1 MKVGGVWIL
10 LLIFL
15 KTKSGMNKNK
25 VLKSSVLP
33 LALCLTTMTFS
44 PILVSKAIAEVQNV
58 QQGELVKGT
67 IVDETGEPIIG
78 ATVWVVGGSATQ
90 GTVADMDGNFSIKVK
105 PGAKLKISYIGF
117 ADQVVPAKNGMKVT
131 MKEGGAVNLN
141 AVEVVAYG
149 VQKKVTMTGAI
160 SSVKSE
166 DLVRTSVGSVNN
178 VLGGQLSGVT
188 TVQYSGEPGSDAA
201 EIFVRGK
208 ATWGDSQPLIQ
219 VDGVER
225 TMADI
230 DPNEIESVTVLKD
243 ASATAVFGV
252 RGANGVV
259 LITTKRGAQGK
270 AKINVSTSWT
280 ALAPTK
286 MVEQASSYEYANFYN
301 QMSLNDY
308 WMRANKSVAIGKYPD
323 LDAYTAEHTF
333 SNSFSEGIIQKF
345 ATGSDPIRFPSTK
358 WADYI
363 MKDVTLQQQHNLNI
377 SGGTDRV
384 KYFISAGY
392 YSQDGLFKEFD
403 AGYNYGY
410 QYHRFN
416 YRSNLDLKATKT
428 TTLSFNVAGNVS
440 NADKPYTGSGAAGL
454 IKQIYYATPF
464 SSPGIVD
471 NKLVYCTADYDDQKL
486 PFVGNAGMGYYG
498 NGFMQTN
505 INKIQMDLVL
515 DQKLDF
521 ITKGLS
527 FKAKGSYNSAYTI
540 NKQGKSVVASFNPLI
555 QYEKDDQGQF
565 ILDAEGNKKII
576 LNADGTPYIV
586 YRQNGN
592 DTDPSYSAS
601 QAKARDWY
609 LEGSFNYSRVFDK
622 HTVNALLLY
631 NQSKQYYYS
640 NSSYPDVPRSY
651 VGLVGRVTYDYAS
664 RYMAEFNMG
673 YNGSENFAP
682 GRRFGVFPAG
692 SVGWILSEEKFWKP
706 ISKVASFFKIRA
718 SWGLVGNDKTKDAI
732 RFLYLAD
739 PYITGSYGLTNNMTN
754 WADSYGY
761 LFGNAQSGTVQGTS
775 SVAGAYESIKNNP
788 DIGWEKAF
796 KQDYGFDLYFF
807 GDRFK
812 TTFDYYREHRTD
824 ILVRDETV
832 PSTIGFTM
840 PYTNAG
846 EAKSWGWELS
856 LGYNDKI
863 GKDFRFWGKLNLSY
877 NQNEIVEM
885 KEEPKKNEYMMARGH
900 RIGARSMYKFWKYY
914 EGEQTK
920 VEYEK
925 TFGQPFP
932 TQLKDYLM
940 PGDCVYIDLDG
951 DGKINPNDKTRD
963 NGYTDDP
970 EYMAGLTLGF
980 NYKRLTFNMQLT
992 GAWNVS
998 RYITDVFRQPFYCS
1012 SNTTQ
1017 GGLLSYHV
1025 NNTWTPE
1032 SYESQDA
1039 LYPRATWDNAEQ
1051 NYAESDLW
1059 EKDAKYLRLKTVSLS
1074 YDFINP
1080 AFKKIGMHKCEVTLS
1095 GYNLLTFTPYKWGD
1109 PETRASNA
1117 PSYPLQRTY
1126 TISLNVGF

>member
-1 MKVGGVWIL
+1 MMK
-10 LLIFL
+10 
-15 KTKSGMNKNK
+15 K
-25 VLKSSVLP
+25 SVLP
-33 LALCLTTMTFS
+33 FALVCSALMLN
-44 PILVSKAIAEVQNV
+44 PYVGGQAHAEVQNV
-58 QQGELVKGT
+58 QQAKAVKGT
-67 IVDETGEPIIG
+67 VVDETGDPVIG
-78 ATVWVVGGSATQ
+78 ATVLVVGGSASQ
-90 GTVADMDGNFSIKVK
+90 GTITDMDGNFSINVK
-105 PGAKLKISYIGF
+105 PGQKLKITYIGYDESIV
-117 ADQVVPAKNGMKVT
+117 AAKEGMKVQ
-131 MKEGGAVNLN
+131 MKTSGAVSLN
-141 AVEVVAYG
+141 TVEVVAYG

-160 SSVKSE
+160 SSVKSD

-188 TVQYSGEPGSDAA
+188 TVQYSGEPGDDAA

-259 LITTKRGAQGK
+259 LITTKRGSQGK
-270 AKINVSTSWT
+270 AKISVSTSWT
-280 ALAPTK
+280 ALSPTK
-286 MVEQASSYEYANFYN
+286 MVEQASSLEYANFYN
-301 QMSLNDY
+301 QMSENDY
-308 WMRANKSVAIGKYPD
+308 WQTANLAVANGKYAS
-323 LDAYTAEHTF
+323 LEAYMAEKPF
-333 SNSFSEGIIQKF
+333 SKSFSDAIIQKF
-345 ATGSDPIRFPSTK
+345 ATGSDPIRFPNTR

-384 KYFISAGY
+384 KYFISTGY
-392 YSQDGLFKEFD
+392 YSQDGLFKEFG
-403 AGYNYGY
+403 ANYDFGY

-464 SSPGIVD
+464 SSPGIID
-471 NKLVYCTADYDDQKL
+471 NKLVYCTTDYTDGLKL
-486 PFVGNAGMGYYG
+486 PFVGGDGMGYYG
-498 NGFMQTN
+498 KGFMQTN

-540 NKQGKSVVASFNPLI
+540 SKQGNCQVATYTPLV
-555 QYEKDDQGQF
+555 QYDEQGNV
-565 ILDAEGNKKII
+565 IY
-576 LNADGTPYIV
+576 NADGTPYIV

-601 QAKARDWY
+601 QGKARDWY
-609 LEGSFNYSRVFDK
+609 LEGSFNYSRVFGK
-622 HTVNALLLY
+622 HTVNALMLY

-640 NSSYPDVPRSY
+640 NISYPDVPRSY
-651 VGLVGRVTYDYAS
+651 VGLVGRVTYDYAN
-664 RYMAEFNMG
+664 RYMAEFNIG

-682 GRRFGVFPAG
+682 GRRFGTFPAG
-692 SVGWILSEEKFWKP
+692 SIGWIISEEKFWKP
-706 ISKVASFFKIRA
+706 ISKIASFFTLRA
-718 SWGLVGNDKTKDAI
+718 SWGLVGNDKTLDKI
-732 RFLYLAD
+732 RFMYLAD
-739 PYITGSYGLTNNMTN
+739 PYITGSYGLVNNMSN
-754 WADSYGY
+754 WADTYGY

-775 SVAGAYESIKNNP
+775 SIAGAYESIKNNP

-824 ILVRDETV
+824 ILVRDATV
-832 PSTIGFTM
+832 PSSIGFTM

-846 EAKSWGWELS
+846 ETKAWGWELS

-863 GKDFRFWGKLNLSY
+863 GKNFRFWGKLNLSY
-877 NQNEIVEM
+877 NQNEIIEM
-885 KEEPKKNEYMMARGH
+885 KEEPQKNDYMLAKGH

-920 VEYEK
+920 AEYEQ
-925 TFGQPFP
+925 TFGTPFP
-932 TQLKDYLM
+932 QQRITNLQ
-940 PGDCVYIDLDG
+940 PGDCVYVDLDG
-951 DGKINPNDKTRD
+951 DGKIAPNDMTRD

-1025 NNTWTPE
+1025 NNTWTPGV
-1032 SYESQDA
+1032 YESQDA
-1039 LYPRATWDNAEQ
+1039 LYPRATWANAEQ
-1051 NYAESDLW
+1051 NYENSDLW

-1080 AFKKIGMHKCEVTLS
+1080 TFKKIGMNKCEVTLS

>member
-1 MKVGGVWIL
+1 MSKQNKMMK
-10 LLIFL
+10 
-15 KTKSGMNKNK
+15 K
-25 VLKSSVLP
+25 SVLP
-33 LALCLTTMTFS
+33 FALVCSALMLS
-44 PILVSKAIAEVQNV
+44 PYVGGQAHAEVLNV
-58 QQGELVKGT
+58 QQAKAVKGT
-67 IVDETGEPIIG
+67 VVDETGEPVIG
-78 ATVWVVGGSATQ
+78 ATVLVVGGSASQ
-90 GTVADMDGNFSIKVK
+90 GTITDMDGNFSINVK
-105 PGAKLKISYIGF
+105 SGQKLKITYIGF
-117 ADQVVPAKNGMKVT
+117 DESIVAAKDGMKVQ
-131 MKEGGAVNLN
+131 MKTSGAVSLN
-141 AVEVVAYG
+141 TVEVVAYG

-188 TVQYSGEPGSDAA
+188 TVQYSGEPGDDAA

-259 LITTKRGAQGK
+259 LITTKRGSQGK
-270 AKINVSTSWT
+270 AKISVSTSWT
-280 ALAPTK
+280 ALSPTK
-286 MVEQASSYEYANFYN
+286 MVEQASSLEYANFYN
-301 QMSLNDY
+301 QMSENDY
-308 WMRANKSVAIGKYPD
+308 WQTANLAVANGKYAS
-323 LDAYTAEHTF
+323 LEAYMAEKPF
-333 SNSFSEGIIQKF
+333 SKSFSDAIIQKF
-345 ATGSDPIRFPSTK
+345 ATGSDPIRFPNTR
-358 WADYI
+358 WAEYI

-384 KYFISAGY
+384 KYFISTGY
-392 YSQDGLFKEFD
+392 YSQDGLFKEFG
-403 AGYNYGY
+403 ANYDFGY

-464 SSPGIVD
+464 SSPGIID
-471 NKLVYCTADYDDQKL
+471 NKLVYCTTDYTDGLKL
-486 PFVGNAGMGYYG
+486 PFVGGDGMGYYG
-498 NGFMQTN
+498 KGFMQTN

-540 NKQGKSVVASFNPLI
+540 SKQGNCQVATYNPLV
-555 QYEKDDQGQF
+555 QYDEQGNV
-565 ILDAEGNKKII
+565 IY
-576 LNADGTPYIV
+576 NADGTPYIV
-586 YRQNGN
+586 YRQNDN

-601 QAKARDWY
+601 QGKARDWY
-609 LEGSFNYSRVFDK
+609 LEGSFNYSRVFGK
-622 HTVNALLLY
+622 HTVNALMLY

-640 NSSYPDVPRSY
+640 YTSYPDVPRSY
-651 VGLVGRVTYDYAS
+651 VGLVGRVTYDYAN
-664 RYMAEFNMG
+664 RYMAEFNVG

-682 GRRFGVFPAG
+682 GRRFGTFPAG
-692 SVGWILSEEKFWKP
+692 SIGWIISEEKFWKP
-706 ISKVASFFKIRA
+706 ISKIASFFKLRA
-718 SWGLVGNDKTKDAI
+718 SWGLVGNDKTFDKI
-732 RFLYLAD
+732 RFMYLAD
-739 PYITGSYGLTNNMTN
+739 PYITGSYGLVNNMSN
-754 WADSYGY
+754 WADTYGY

-775 SVAGAYESIKNNP
+775 SIAGAYESIKNNP

-824 ILVRDETV
+824 ILVRDATV
-832 PSTIGFTM
+832 PSSIGFTM

-846 EAKSWGWELS
+846 ETKAWGWELS

-863 GKDFRFWGKLNLSY
+863 GKNFRFWGKLNLSY
-877 NQNEIVEM
+877 NQNEIIEM
-885 KEEPKKNEYMMARGH
+885 KEEPQKNDYMLAKGH

-920 VEYEK
+920 AGYEQ
-925 TFGQPFP
+925 TFGTPFP
-932 TQLKDYLM
+932 QQRITNLQ
-940 PGDCVYIDLDG
+940 PGDCVYVDLDG
-951 DGKINPNDKTRD
+951 DGKIDPNDMTRD

-1025 NNTWTPE
+1025 NNTWTPGV
-1032 SYESQDA
+1032 YESQDA
-1039 LYPRATWDNAEQ
+1039 LYPRATWANAEQ
-1051 NYAESDLW
+1051 NYENSDLW

-1080 AFKKIGMHKCEVTLS
+1080 TFKKIGMNKCEVTLS

>member
-1 MKVGGVWIL
+1 MSKQNKMMK
-10 LLIFL
+10 
-15 KTKSGMNKNK
+15 K
-25 VLKSSVLP
+25 SVLP
-33 LALCLTTMTFS
+33 FALVCSALMLN
-44 PILVSKAIAEVQNV
+44 PYVGGQAHAEVQNV
-58 QQGELVKGT
+58 QQAKAVKGT
-67 IVDETGEPIIG
+67 VVDETGEPVIG
-78 ATVWVVGGSATQ
+78 ATVLVVGGSASQ
-90 GTVADMDGNFSIKVK
+90 GTITDMDGNFSINVK
-105 PGAKLKISYIGF
+105 PGQKLKITYIGYDESIV
-117 ADQVVPAKNGMKVT
+117 AAKEGMKVQ
-131 MKEGGAVNLN
+131 MKTSGAVSLN
-141 AVEVVAYG
+141 TVEVVAYG

-188 TVQYSGEPGSDAA
+188 TVQYSGEPGDDAA

-259 LITTKRGAQGK
+259 LITTKRGSQGK
-270 AKINVSTSWT
+270 AKISVSTSWT
-280 ALAPTK
+280 ALSPTK
-286 MVEQASSYEYANFYN
+286 MVEQASSLEYANFYN
-301 QMSLNDY
+301 QMSENDY
-308 WMRANKSVAIGKYPD
+308 WQTANLAVANGKYAS
-323 LDAYTAEHTF
+323 LEAYMAEKPF
-333 SNSFSEGIIQKF
+333 SKSFSDAIIQKF
-345 ATGSDPIRFPSTK
+345 ATGSDPIRFPNTR

-392 YSQDGLFKEFD
+392 YSQDGLFKEFG
-403 AGYNYGY
+403 ANYDFGY

-464 SSPGIVD
+464 SSPGIID
-471 NKLVYCTADYDDQKL
+471 NKLVYCTTDYTDGLKL
-486 PFVGNAGMGYYG
+486 PFVGGDGMGYYG
-498 NGFMQTN
+498 KGFMQTN
-505 INKIQMDLVL
+505 INKIQMNLVL

-540 NKQGKSVVASFNPLI
+540 SKQGNCQVATYNPLV
-555 QYEKDDQGQF
+555 QYDEQGNV
-565 ILDAEGNKKII
+565 IY
-576 LNADGTPYIV
+576 NADGTPYIV

-601 QAKARDWY
+601 QGKARDWY
-609 LEGSFNYSRVFDK
+609 LEGSFNYSRVFGK
-622 HTVNALLLY
+622 HTVNALMLY

-640 NSSYPDVPRSY
+640 GSSSYPDVPRSY
-651 VGLVGRVTYDYAS
+651 VGLVGRVTYDYAN
-664 RYMAEFNMG
+664 RYMAEFNIG

-682 GRRFGVFPAG
+682 GRRFGTFPAG
-692 SVGWILSEEKFWKP
+692 SIGWIISEEKFWKP
-706 ISKVASFFKIRA
+706 ISKIASFFKLRA
-718 SWGLVGNDKTKDAI
+718 SWGLVGNDKTADKI
-732 RFLYLAD
+732 RFMYLAD
-739 PYITGSYGLTNNMTN
+739 PYITGSYGLVNNMSD
-754 WADSYGY
+754 WADTYGY

-775 SVAGAYESIKNNP
+775 SIAGAYESIKNNP

-824 ILVRDETV
+824 ILVRDATV
-832 PSTIGFTM
+832 PSSIGFTM

-846 EAKSWGWELS
+846 ETKAWGWELS

-863 GKDFRFWGKLNLSY
+863 GKNFRFWGKLNLSY
-877 NQNEIVEM
+877 NQNEIIEM
-885 KEEPKKNEYMMARGH
+885 KEEPQKNDYMLAKGH

-920 VEYEK
+920 AEYEQ
-925 TFGQPFP
+925 TFGTPFP
-932 TQLKDYLM
+932 QQRITNLQ
-940 PGDCVYIDLDG
+940 PGDCVYVDLDG
-951 DGKINPNDKTRD
+951 DGKIDPNDMTRD

-1025 NNTWTPE
+1025 NNTWTPGV
-1032 SYESQDA
+1032 YESQDA
-1039 LYPRATWDNAEQ
+1039 LYPRATWANAEQ
-1051 NYAESDLW
+1051 NYENSDLW

-1080 AFKKIGMHKCEVTLS
+1080 TFKKIGMNKCEVTLS

>member
-1 MKVGGVWIL
+1 MSKQNKMMK
-10 LLIFL
+10 
-15 KTKSGMNKNK
+15 K
-25 VLKSSVLP
+25 SVLP
-33 LALCLTTMTFS
+33 FALVCSALMLS
-44 PILVSKAIAEVQNV
+44 PYVGGQAHAEVQNV
-58 QQGELVKGT
+58 QQAKAVKGT
-67 IVDETGEPIIG
+67 VVDETGEPVIG
-78 ATVWVVGGSATQ
+78 ATVLVVGGSASQ
-90 GTVADMDGNFSIKVK
+90 GTITDMDGNFSINVK
-105 PGAKLKISYIGF
+105 LGQKLKITYIGYDESIM
-117 ADQVVPAKNGMKVT
+117 AAKEGMKVQ
-131 MKEGGAVNLN
+131 MKTSGAVSLN
-141 AVEVVAYG
+141 TVEVVAYG

-188 TVQYSGEPGSDAA
+188 TVQYSGEPGDDAA

-259 LITTKRGAQGK
+259 LITTKRGSQGK
-270 AKINVSTSWT
+270 AKISVSTSWT
-280 ALAPTK
+280 ALSPTK
-286 MVEQASSYEYANFYN
+286 MVEQASSLEYANFYN
-301 QMSLNDY
+301 QMSENDY
-308 WMRANKSVAIGKYPD
+308 WQTANLAVANGKYAS
-323 LDAYTAEHTF
+323 LEAYMAEKPF
-333 SNSFSEGIIQKF
+333 SKSFSDAIIQKF
-345 ATGSDPIRFPSTK
+345 ATGSDPIRFPNTR

-384 KYFISAGY
+384 KYFISTGY
-392 YSQDGLFKEFD
+392 YSQDGLFKEFG
-403 AGYNYGY
+403 ANYDFGY

-464 SSPGIVD
+464 SSPGIID
-471 NKLVYCTADYDDQKL
+471 NKLVYCTTDYTDGLKL
-486 PFVGNAGMGYYG
+486 PFVGGDGMGYYG
-498 NGFMQTN
+498 KGFMQTN

-540 NKQGKSVVASFNPLI
+540 SKQGNCQVATYNPLV
-555 QYEKDDQGQF
+555 QYDEQGNV
-565 ILDAEGNKKII
+565 IY
-576 LNADGTPYIV
+576 NADGTPYIV

-601 QAKARDWY
+601 QGKARDWY
-609 LEGSFNYSRVFDK
+609 LEGSFNYSRVFGK
-622 HTVNALLLY
+622 HTVNALMLY

-640 NSSYPDVPRSY
+640 NISYPDVPRSY
-651 VGLVGRVTYDYAS
+651 VGLVGRVTYDYAN
-664 RYMAEFNMG
+664 RYMAEFNIG

-682 GRRFGVFPAG
+682 GRRFGTFPAG
-692 SVGWILSEEKFWKP
+692 SIGWIISEEKFWKP
-706 ISKVASFFKIRA
+706 ISKIASFFKLRA
-718 SWGLVGNDKTKDAI
+718 SWGLVGNDKTLDKI
-732 RFLYLAD
+732 RFMYLAD
-739 PYITGSYGLTNNMTN
+739 PYITGSYGLVNNMSN
-754 WADSYGY
+754 WADTYGY

-775 SVAGAYESIKNNP
+775 SIAGAYESIKNNP

-824 ILVRDETV
+824 ILVRDATV
-832 PSTIGFTM
+832 PSSIGFTM

-846 EAKSWGWELS
+846 ETKAWGWELS

-863 GKDFRFWGKLNLSY
+863 GKNFRFWGKLNLSY
-877 NQNEIVEM
+877 NQNEIIEM
-885 KEEPKKNEYMMARGH
+885 KEEPQKNDYMLAKGH

-920 VEYEK
+920 AEYEQ
-925 TFGQPFP
+925 TFGTPFP
-932 TQLKDYLM
+932 QQRITNLQ
-940 PGDCVYIDLDG
+940 PGDCVYVDLDG
-951 DGKINPNDKTRD
+951 DGKIDPNDMTRD

-1025 NNTWTPE
+1025 NNTWTPGV
-1032 SYESQDA
+1032 YESQDA
-1039 LYPRATWDNAEQ
+1039 LYPRATWANAEQ
-1051 NYAESDLW
+1051 NYENSDLW

-1080 AFKKIGMHKCEVTLS
+1080 TFKKIGMNKCEVTLS

>member
-1 MKVGGVWIL
+1 
-10 LLIFL
+10 
-15 KTKSGMNKNK
+15 MNKNK

-78 ATVWVVGGSATQ
+78 ATVLVVGGSATQ

-651 VGLVGRVTYDYAS
+651 VGLVGRVTYDYAN

-732 RFLYLAD
+732 RFMYLAD

>member
-1 MKVGGVWIL
+1 MMK
-10 LLIFL
+10 
-15 KTKSGMNKNK
+15 K
-25 VLKSSVLP
+25 SVLP
-33 LALCLTTMTFS
+33 FALVCSALMLN
-44 PILVSKAIAEVQNV
+44 PYVGGQAHAEVQNV
-58 QQGELVKGT
+58 QQAKAITGT
-67 IVDETGEPIIG
+67 VVDETGEPVIG
-78 ATVWVVGGSATQ
+78 ATVLVVGGKASQ
-90 GTVADMDGNFSIKVK
+90 GTITDMDGNFSINVR
-105 PGAKLKISYIGF
+105 PGQKLKITYIGY
-117 ADQVVPAKNGMKVT
+117 DESIVSAKEGMKVQ
-131 MKEGGAVNLN
+131 MKTSGAVSLN
-141 AVEVVAYG
+141 TVEVVAYG

-188 TVQYSGEPGSDAA
+188 TVQYSGEPGDDAA

-259 LITTKRGAQGK
+259 LITTKRGSQGK
-270 AKINVSTSWT
+270 AKISVSTSWT
-280 ALAPTK
+280 ALSPTK
-286 MVEQASSYEYANFYN
+286 MVEQASSLEYANFYN
-301 QMSLNDY
+301 QMSENDY
-308 WMRANKSVAIGKYPD
+308 WQTANLAVANGKYAS
-323 LDAYTAEHTF
+323 LEAYMAEKPF
-333 SNSFSEGIIQKF
+333 SKSFSDAIIQKF
-345 ATGSDPIRFPSTK
+345 ATGTDPIRFPNTR

-392 YSQDGLFKEFD
+392 YSQDGLFKEFG
-403 AGYNYGY
+403 ANYDFGY

-464 SSPGIVD
+464 SSPGIID
-471 NKLVYCTADYDDQKL
+471 NKLVYCTTDYTDGLKL
-486 PFVGNAGMGYYG
+486 PFVGGSGMGYYG

-505 INKIQMDLVL
+505 INKLQMDLVL

-540 NKQGKSVVASFNPLI
+540 NKQGNCQVASYNPLV
-555 QYEKDDQGQF
+555 QYDEQGNV
-565 ILDAEGNKKII
+565 IY
-576 LNADGTPYIV
+576 NADGTPYIV

-601 QAKARDWY
+601 QGKARDWY
-609 LEGSFNYSRVFDK
+609 LEGSFNYSRVFGK
-622 HTVNALLLY
+622 HTVNALMLY

-640 NSSYPDVPRSY
+640 GSDSYPDVPRSY
-651 VGLVGRVTYDYAS
+651 VGLVGRVTYDYAN
-664 RYMAEFNMG
+664 RYMAEFNIG

-682 GRRFGVFPAG
+682 GRRFGTFPAG
-692 SVGWILSEEKFWKP
+692 SIGWIISEEKFWKP
-706 ISKVASFFKIRA
+706 ISKIASFFKLRA
-718 SWGLVGNDKTKDAI
+718 SWGLVGNDKTAEKI
-732 RFLYLAD
+732 RFMYLAD
-739 PYITGSYGLTNNMTN
+739 PYITGSYGLTNNMSN
-754 WADSYGY
+754 WADTYGY

-775 SVAGAYESIKNNP
+775 SIAGAYESIKNNP
-788 DIGWEKAF
+788 DVGWEKAF

-812 TTFDYYREHRTD
+812 TTFDYYRENRTD
-824 ILVRDETV
+824 ILVRDATV
-832 PSTIGFTM
+832 PSSIGFTM

-846 EAKSWGWELS
+846 ETKSWGWELS

-863 GKDFRFWGKLNLSY
+863 GKDFRFWSKLNLSY
-877 NQNEIVEM
+877 NQNEIIEM
-885 KEEPKKNEYMMARGH
+885 KEEPQKNAYMFAKGH

-920 VEYEK
+920 AEYEQ
-925 TFGQPFP
+925 TFGTPFP
-932 TQLKDYLM
+932 QQLISNLQ
-940 PGDCVYIDLDG
+940 PGDCVYVDLDG
-951 DGKINPNDKTRD
+951 DGKIDPNDMTRD

-992 GAWNVS
+992 GAWKVS
-998 RYITDVFRQPFYCS
+998 RYITDVFRQPFFCS

-1025 NNTWTPE
+1025 NNTWTPGV
-1032 SYESQDA
+1032 YESQDA
-1039 LYPRATWDNAEQ
+1039 LYPRATWANAEQ
-1051 NYAESDLW
+1051 NYAGSDLW

-1080 AFKKIGMHKCEVTLS
+1080 TFKKIGMNKCEVTLS

>member
-1 MKVGGVWIL
+1 MSKQNKMMK
-10 LLIFL
+10 
-15 KTKSGMNKNK
+15 K
-25 VLKSSVLP
+25 SVLP
-33 LALCLTTMTFS
+33 FALVCSALMLN
-44 PILVSKAIAEVQNV
+44 PYVGGQAHAEVQNV
-58 QQGELVKGT
+58 QQAKAVKGT
-67 IVDETGEPIIG
+67 VVDETGEPVIG
-78 ATVWVVGGSATQ
+78 ATVLVVGGSASQ
-90 GTVADMDGNFSIKVK
+90 GTITDMDGNFSINVK
-105 PGAKLKISYIGF
+105 LGQKLKITYIGYDESIV
-117 ADQVVPAKNGMKVT
+117 AAKEGMKVQ
-131 MKEGGAVNLN
+131 MKTSGAVSLN
-141 AVEVVAYG
+141 TVEVVAYG

-259 LITTKRGAQGK
+259 LITTKRGSQGK
-270 AKINVSTSWT
+270 AKISVSTSWT
-280 ALAPTK
+280 ALSPTK
-286 MVEQASSYEYANFYN
+286 MVEQASSLEYANFYN
-301 QMSLNDY
+301 QMSENDY
-308 WMRANKSVAIGKYPD
+308 WQTANLAVANGKYSS
-323 LDAYTAEHTF
+323 LEAYMAEKPF
-333 SNSFSEGIIQKF
+333 SKSFSDAIIQKF
-345 ATGSDPIRFPSTK
+345 ATGSDPIRFPNTR
-358 WADYI
+358 WAEYI

-392 YSQDGLFKEFD
+392 YSQDGLFKEFG
-403 AGYNYGY
+403 ANYDFGY

-464 SSPGIVD
+464 SSPGIID
-471 NKLVYCTADYDDQKL
+471 NKLVYCTTDYTDGLKL
-486 PFVGNAGMGYYG
+486 PFTGDNGMGYYG

-540 NKQGKSVVASFNPLI
+540 NKQGNCQVANYNPLV
-555 QYEKDDQGQF
+555 QYDEQGNV
-565 ILDAEGNKKII
+565 IY
-576 LNADGTPYIV
+576 NADGTPYIV

-601 QAKARDWY
+601 QGKARDWY
-609 LEGSFNYSRVFDK
+609 LEGSFNYSRVFGK
-622 HTVNALLLY
+622 HTVNALMLY

-640 NSSYPDVPRSY
+640 GSSSYPDVPRSY
-651 VGLVGRVTYDYAS
+651 VGLVGRVTYDYAN
-664 RYMAEFNMG
+664 RYMAEFNIG

-682 GRRFGVFPAG
+682 GRRFGTFPAG
-692 SVGWILSEEKFWKP
+692 SIGWIISEEKFWKP
-706 ISKVASFFKIRA
+706 ISKIASFFKLRA
-718 SWGLVGNDKTKDAI
+718 SWGLVGNDKTADKI
-732 RFLYLAD
+732 RFMYLAD
-739 PYITGSYGLTNNMTN
+739 PYITGSYGLVNNMSD
-754 WADSYGY
+754 WADTYGY

-775 SVAGAYESIKNNP
+775 SIAGAYESIKNNP

-824 ILVRDETV
+824 ILVRDATV
-832 PSTIGFTM
+832 PSSIGFTM

-846 EAKSWGWELS
+846 ETKAWGWELS

-863 GKDFRFWGKLNLSY
+863 GKNFRFWGKLNLSY
-877 NQNEIVEM
+877 NQNEIIEM
-885 KEEPKKNEYMMARGH
+885 KEEPQKNDYMLAKGH

-920 VEYEK
+920 AEYEQ
-925 TFGQPFP
+925 TFGTPFP
-932 TQLKDYLM
+932 QQRITNLQ
-940 PGDCVYIDLDG
+940 PGDCVYVDLDG
-951 DGKINPNDKTRD
+951 DGKIDPNDMTRD

-1025 NNTWTPE
+1025 NNTWTPGV
-1032 SYESQDA
+1032 YESQDA
-1039 LYPRATWDNAEQ
+1039 LYPRATWANAEQ
-1051 NYAESDLW
+1051 NYENSDLW

-1080 AFKKIGMHKCEVTLS
+1080 TFKKIGMNKCEVTLS

>member
-1 MKVGGVWIL
+1 MMK
-10 LLIFL
+10 
-15 KTKSGMNKNK
+15 K
-25 VLKSSVLP
+25 SVLP
-33 LALCLTTMTFS
+33 FALVCSALMLS
-44 PILVSKAIAEVQNV
+44 PYVGGQAHAEVQNV
-58 QQGELVKGT
+58 LQAKAVKGT
-67 IVDETGEPIIG
+67 VVDETGEPVIG
-78 ATVWVVGGSATQ
+78 ATVLVVGGSASQ
-90 GTVADMDGNFSIKVK
+90 GTITDMDGNFSINVK
-105 PGAKLKISYIGF
+105 PGQKLKITYIGYDESIV
-117 ADQVVPAKNGMKVT
+117 AAKEGMKVQ
-131 MKEGGAVNLN
+131 MKTSGAVSLN
-141 AVEVVAYG
+141 TVEVVAYG

-160 SSVKSE
+160 SSVKSD

-188 TVQYSGEPGSDAA
+188 TVQYSGEPGDDAA

-208 ATWGDSQPLIQ
+208 STWGDSQPLIQ

-259 LITTKRGAQGK
+259 LITTKRGSQGK
-270 AKINVSTSWT
+270 AKISVSTSWT
-280 ALAPTK
+280 ALSPTK
-286 MVEQASSYEYANFYN
+286 MVEQASSLEYANFYN
-301 QMSLNDY
+301 QMSENDY
-308 WMRANKSVAIGKYPD
+308 WQTANLAVANGKYAS
-323 LDAYTAEHTF
+323 LEAYMAEKPF
-333 SNSFSEGIIQKF
+333 SKSFSDAIIQKF
-345 ATGSDPIRFPSTK
+345 ATGSDPIRFPNTR

-384 KYFISAGY
+384 KYFISTGY
-392 YSQDGLFKEFD
+392 YSQDGLFKEFG
-403 AGYNYGY
+403 ANYDFGY

-464 SSPGIVD
+464 SSPGIID
-471 NKLVYCTADYDDQKL
+471 NKLVYCTTDYTDGLKL
-486 PFVGNAGMGYYG
+486 PFVGGDGMGYYG
-498 NGFMQTN
+498 KGFMQTN

-540 NKQGKSVVASFNPLI
+540 SKQGNCQVATYNPLV
-555 QYEKDDQGQF
+555 QYDEQGNV
-565 ILDAEGNKKII
+565 IY
-576 LNADGTPYIV
+576 NADGTPYIV

-601 QAKARDWY
+601 QGKARDWY
-609 LEGSFNYSRVFDK
+609 LEGSFNYSRVFGK
-622 HTVNALLLY
+622 HTVNALMLY

-640 NSSYPDVPRSY
+640 NISYPDVPRSY
-651 VGLVGRVTYDYAS
+651 VGLVGRVAYDYAN
-664 RYMAEFNMG
+664 RYMAEFNIG

-682 GRRFGVFPAG
+682 GRRFGTFPAG
-692 SVGWILSEEKFWKP
+692 SIGWIISEEKFWKP
-706 ISKVASFFKIRA
+706 ISKIASFFKLRA
-718 SWGLVGNDKTKDAI
+718 SWGLVGNDKTLDKI
-732 RFLYLAD
+732 RFMYLAD
-739 PYITGSYGLTNNMTN
+739 PYITGSYGLVNNMSN
-754 WADSYGY
+754 WADTYGY

-775 SVAGAYESIKNNP
+775 SIAGAYESIKNNP

-824 ILVRDETV
+824 ILVRDATV
-832 PSTIGFTM
+832 PSSIGFTM

-846 EAKSWGWELS
+846 ETKAWGWELS

-863 GKDFRFWGKLNLSY
+863 GKNFRFWGKLNLSY
-877 NQNEIVEM
+877 NQNEIIEM
-885 KEEPKKNEYMMARGH
+885 KEEPQKNDYMLAKGH

-920 VEYEK
+920 AEYEQ
-925 TFGQPFP
+925 TFGTPFP
-932 TQLKDYLM
+932 QQRITNLQ
-940 PGDCVYIDLDG
+940 PGDCVYVDLDG
-951 DGKINPNDKTRD
+951 DGKIDPNDMTRD

-1025 NNTWTPE
+1025 NNTWTPGV
-1032 SYESQDA
+1032 YESQDA
-1039 LYPRATWDNAEQ
+1039 LYPRATWANAEQ
-1051 NYAESDLW
+1051 NYENSDLW

-1080 AFKKIGMHKCEVTLS
+1080 TFKKIGMNKCEVTLS

>member
-1 MKVGGVWIL
+1 MMK
-10 LLIFL
+10 
-15 KTKSGMNKNK
+15 K
-25 VLKSSVLP
+25 SVLP
-33 LALCLTTMTFS
+33 FALVCSALMLN
-44 PILVSKAIAEVQNV
+44 PYVGGQAHAEVQNV
-58 QQGELVKGT
+58 QQAKAVKGT
-67 IVDETGEPIIG
+67 VVDETGEPVIG
-78 ATVWVVGGSATQ
+78 ATVLVVGGSASQ
-90 GTVADMDGNFSIKVK
+90 GTITDMDGNFSINVK
-105 PGAKLKISYIGF
+105 PGQKLKITYIGCDESIV
-117 ADQVVPAKNGMKVT
+117 AAKEGMKVQ
-131 MKEGGAVNLN
+131 MKTSGAVSLN
-141 AVEVVAYG
+141 TVEVVAYG

-259 LITTKRGAQGK
+259 LITTKRGSQGK

-280 ALAPTK
+280 ALSPTK
-286 MVEQASSYEYANFYN
+286 MVEQASSLEYANFYN
-301 QMSLNDY
+301 QMSENDY
-308 WMRANKSVAIGKYPD
+308 WQTANLAVANGKYSS
-323 LDAYTAEHTF
+323 LEAYMAEKPF
-333 SNSFSEGIIQKF
+333 SKSFSDAIIQKF
-345 ATGSDPIRFPSTK
+345 ATGSDPIRFPNTR
-358 WADYI
+358 WAEYI

-392 YSQDGLFKEFD
+392 YSQDGLFKEFG
-403 AGYNYGY
+403 ANYDFGY

-464 SSPGIVD
+464 SSPGIID
-471 NKLVYCTADYDDQKL
+471 NKLVSCTTDYTDGLKL
-486 PFVGNAGMGYYG
+486 PFVGGDGMGYYG
-498 NGFMQTN
+498 KGFMQTN

-540 NKQGKSVVASFNPLI
+540 NKQGNCQVASYNPLV
-555 QYEKDDQGQF
+555 QYDEQGNV
-565 ILDAEGNKKII
+565 IY
-576 LNADGTPYIV
+576 NADGTPYIV

-601 QAKARDWY
+601 QGKARDWY
-609 LEGSFNYSRVFDK
+609 LEGSFNYSRVFGK
-622 HTVNALLLY
+622 HTVNALMLY

-640 NSSYPDVPRSY
+640 GSSSYPDVPRSY
-651 VGLVGRVTYDYAS
+651 VGLVGRVTYDYAN
-664 RYMAEFNMG
+664 RYMAEFNIG

-682 GRRFGVFPAG
+682 GRRFGTFPAG
-692 SVGWILSEEKFWKP
+692 SIGWIISEEKFWKP
-706 ISKVASFFKIRA
+706 ISKIASFFKLRA
-718 SWGLVGNDKTKDAI
+718 SWGLVGNDKTLDKI
-732 RFLYLAD
+732 RFMYLAD
-739 PYITGSYGLTNNMTN
+739 PYITGSYGLTNNMSD
-754 WADSYGY
+754 WADTYGY
-761 LFGNAQSGTVQGTS
+761 LFGNAQSGTVPGTS
-775 SVAGAYESIKNNP
+775 SIAGAYESIKNNP

-824 ILVRDETV
+824 ILVRDATV

-846 EAKSWGWELS
+846 ETKSWGWELS

-863 GKDFRFWGKLNLSY
+863 GKYFRFWGKLNLSY
-877 NQNEIVEM
+877 NQNEIIEM
-885 KEEPKKNEYMMARGH
+885 KEEPQKNDYMLAKGH

-920 VEYEK
+920 AEYEQ
-925 TFGQPFP
+925 TFGSPFP
-932 TQLKDYLM
+932 QQLISNLQ
-940 PGDCVYIDLDG
+940 PGDCVYVDLDG
-951 DGKINPNDKTRD
+951 DGKIDPNDMTRD

-1025 NNTWTPE
+1025 NNTWTPGV
-1032 SYESQDA
+1032 YESQDA
-1039 LYPRATWDNAEQ
+1039 LYPRATWANAEQ
-1051 NYAESDLW
+1051 NYAGSDLW

-1080 AFKKIGMHKCEVTLS
+1080 TFKKIGMNKCEVTLS

>member
-1 MKVGGVWIL
+1 MSKQNKMMK
-10 LLIFL
+10 
-15 KTKSGMNKNK
+15 K
-25 VLKSSVLP
+25 SVLP
-33 LALCLTTMTFS
+33 FALVCSALMLS
-44 PILVSKAIAEVQNV
+44 PYVGGQAHAEVQNV
-58 QQGELVKGT
+58 QQAKAVKGT
-67 IVDETGEPIIG
+67 VVDETGEPVIG
-78 ATVWVVGGSATQ
+78 ATVLVVGGSASQ
-90 GTVADMDGNFSIKVK
+90 GTITDMDGNFSINVK
-105 PGAKLKISYIGF
+105 LGQKLKITYIGYDESIM
-117 ADQVVPAKNGMKVT
+117 AAKEGMKVQ
-131 MKEGGAVNLN
+131 MKTSGAVSLN
-141 AVEVVAYG
+141 TVEVVAYG

-160 SSVKSE
+160 SCVKSE

-188 TVQYSGEPGSDAA
+188 TVQYSGEPGDDAA

-259 LITTKRGAQGK
+259 LITTKRGSQGK
-270 AKINVSTSWT
+270 AKISVSTSWT
-280 ALAPTK
+280 ALSPTK
-286 MVEQASSYEYANFYN
+286 MVEQASSLEYANFYN
-301 QMSLNDY
+301 QMSENDY
-308 WMRANKSVAIGKYPD
+308 WQTANLAVANGKYAS
-323 LDAYTAEHTF
+323 LEAYMAEKPF
-333 SNSFSEGIIQKF
+333 SKSFSDAIIQKF
-345 ATGSDPIRFPSTK
+345 ATGSDPIRFPNTK

-384 KYFISAGY
+384 KYFISTGY
-392 YSQDGLFKEFD
+392 YSQDGLFKEFG
-403 AGYNYGY
+403 ANYDFGY

-464 SSPGIVD
+464 SSPGIID
-471 NKLVYCTADYDDQKL
+471 NKLVYCTTDYTDGLKL
-486 PFVGNAGMGYYG
+486 PFVGGDGMGYYG
-498 NGFMQTN
+498 KGFMQTN

-540 NKQGKSVVASFNPLI
+540 SKQGNCQVATYNPLV
-555 QYEKDDQGQF
+555 QYDEQGNV
-565 ILDAEGNKKII
+565 IY
-576 LNADGTPYIV
+576 NADGTPYIV

-601 QAKARDWY
+601 QGKARDWY
-609 LEGSFNYSRVFDK
+609 LEGSFNYSRVFGK
-622 HTVNALLLY
+622 HTVNALMLY

-640 NSSYPDVPRSY
+640 NISYPDVPRSY
-651 VGLVGRVTYDYAS
+651 VGLVGRVTYDYAN
-664 RYMAEFNMG
+664 RYMAEFNIG

-682 GRRFGVFPAG
+682 GRRFGTFPAG
-692 SVGWILSEEKFWKP
+692 SIGWIISEEKFWKP
-706 ISKVASFFKIRA
+706 ISKIASFFKLRA
-718 SWGLVGNDKTKDAI
+718 SWGLVGNDKTLDKI
-732 RFLYLAD
+732 RFMYLAD
-739 PYITGSYGLTNNMTN
+739 PYITGSYGLVNNMSN
-754 WADSYGY
+754 WADTYGY

-775 SVAGAYESIKNNP
+775 SIAGAYESIKNNP

-824 ILVRDETV
+824 ILVRDATV
-832 PSTIGFTM
+832 PSSIGFTM

-846 EAKSWGWELS
+846 ETKAWGWELS

-863 GKDFRFWGKLNLSY
+863 GKNFRFWGKLNLSY
-877 NQNEIVEM
+877 NQNEIIEM
-885 KEEPKKNEYMMARGH
+885 KEEPQKNDYMLAKGH

-920 VEYEK
+920 AEYEQ
-925 TFGQPFP
+925 TFGTPFP
-932 TQLKDYLM
+932 QQRITNLQ
-940 PGDCVYIDLDG
+940 PGDCVYVDLDG
-951 DGKINPNDKTRD
+951 DGKIDPNDMTRD

-1025 NNTWTPE
+1025 NNTWTPGV
-1032 SYESQDA
+1032 YESQDA
-1039 LYPRATWDNAEQ
+1039 LYPRATWANAEQ
-1051 NYAESDLW
+1051 NYENSDLW

-1080 AFKKIGMHKCEVTLS
+1080 TFKKIGMNKCEVTLS

>member
-1 MKVGGVWIL
+1 MIK
-10 LLIFL
+10 
-15 KTKSGMNKNK
+15 K
-25 VLKSSVLP
+25 SVLP
-33 LALCLTTMTFS
+33 FALVCSALVMS
-44 PILVSKAIAEVQNV
+44 PCMGGQIYADVLNV
-58 QQGELVKGT
+58 QQTKAVKGT
-67 IVDETGEPIIG
+67 VVDETGEPVIG
-78 ATVWVVGGSATQ
+78 ATVLVVGGGAAQ
-90 GTVADMDGNFSIKVK
+90 GTVTDMDGNFSIHVK
-105 PGAKLKISYIGF
+105 PGAKLKITYIGC
-117 ADQVVPAKNGMKVT
+117 DNMVVAAKDGMKVQL
-131 MKEGGAVNLN
+131 KPSGAVSLN
-141 AVEVVAYG
+141 TVEVVAYG

-160 SSVKSE
+160 SSVKSD

-188 TVQYSGEPGSDAA
+188 TVQYSGEPGDDAA

-259 LITTKRGAQGK
+259 LITTKRGSQGK
-270 AKINVSTSWT
+270 AKISVSTSWT
-280 ALAPTK
+280 ALSPTK
-286 MVEQASSYEYANFYN
+286 MVEQASSLEYANFYN
-301 QMSLNDY
+301 QMSENDY
-308 WMRANKSVAIGKYPD
+308 WQTANLAVANGKYAS
-323 LDAYTAEHTF
+323 LEAYMAEKPF
-333 SNSFSEGIIQKF
+333 SKSFSDAIIQKF
-345 ATGSDPIRFPSTK
+345 ATGSDPIRFPNTR

-384 KYFISAGY
+384 KYFISTGY
-392 YSQDGLFKEFD
+392 YSQDGLFKEFG
-403 AGYNYGY
+403 ANYDFGY

-464 SSPGIVD
+464 SSPGIID
-471 NKLVYCTADYDDQKL
+471 NKLVYCTTDYTDGLKL
-486 PFVGNAGMGYYG
+486 PFVGGDGMGYYG
-498 NGFMQTN
+498 KGFMQTN

-540 NKQGKSVVASFNPLI
+540 SKQGNCQVATYNPLV
-555 QYEKDDQGQF
+555 QYDEQGNV
-565 ILDAEGNKKII
+565 IY
-576 LNADGTPYIV
+576 NADGTPYIV

-601 QAKARDWY
+601 QGKARDWY
-609 LEGSFNYSRVFDK
+609 LEGSFNYSRVFGK
-622 HTVNALLLY
+622 HTVNALMLY

-640 NSSYPDVPRSY
+640 NISYPDVPRSY
-651 VGLVGRVTYDYAS
+651 VGLVGRVTYDYAN
-664 RYMAEFNMG
+664 RYMAEFNIG

-682 GRRFGVFPAG
+682 GRRFGTFPAG
-692 SVGWILSEEKFWKP
+692 SIGWIISEEKFWKP
-706 ISKVASFFKIRA
+706 ISKIASFFKLRA
-718 SWGLVGNDKTKDAI
+718 SWGLVGNDKTLDKI
-732 RFLYLAD
+732 RFMYLAD
-739 PYITGSYGLTNNMTN
+739 PYITGSYGLVNNMSN
-754 WADSYGY
+754 WADTYGY

-775 SVAGAYESIKNNP
+775 SIAGAYESIKNNP

-824 ILVRDETV
+824 ILVRDATV
-832 PSTIGFTM
+832 PSSIGFTM

-846 EAKSWGWELS
+846 ETKAWGWELS

-863 GKDFRFWGKLNLSY
+863 GKNFRFWGKLNLSY
-877 NQNEIVEM
+877 NQNEIIEM
-885 KEEPKKNEYMMARGH
+885 KEEPQKNDYMLAKGH

-920 VEYEK
+920 AEYEQ
-925 TFGQPFP
+925 TFGTPFP
-932 TQLKDYLM
+932 QQRITNLQ
-940 PGDCVYIDLDG
+940 PGDCVYVDLDG
-951 DGKINPNDKTRD
+951 DGKIDPNDMTRD

-1025 NNTWTPE
+1025 NNTWTPGV
-1032 SYESQDA
+1032 YESQDA
-1039 LYPRATWDNAEQ
+1039 LYPRATWANAEQ
-1051 NYAESDLW
+1051 NYENSDLW

-1080 AFKKIGMHKCEVTLS
+1080 TFKKIGMNKCEVTLS

>member
-1 MKVGGVWIL
+1 MMK
-10 LLIFL
+10 
-15 KTKSGMNKNK
+15 K
-25 VLKSSVLP
+25 SVLP
-33 LALCLTTMTFS
+33 FALVCSALMLN
-44 PILVSKAIAEVQNV
+44 PYVGGQAHAEVQNV
-58 QQGELVKGT
+58 QQAKAVKGT
-67 IVDETGEPIIG
+67 VVDETGEPVIG
-78 ATVWVVGGSATQ
+78 ATVLVVGGSASQ
-90 GTVADMDGNFSIKVK
+90 GTITDMDGNFSINVK
-105 PGAKLKISYIGF
+105 PGQKLKITYIGYDESIV
-117 ADQVVPAKNGMKVT
+117 AAKEGMKGQ
-131 MKEGGAVNLN
+131 MKTSGAVSLN
-141 AVEVVAYG
+141 TVEVVAYG

-160 SSVKSE
+160 SSVKSD

-188 TVQYSGEPGSDAA
+188 TVQYSGEPGDDAA

-259 LITTKRGAQGK
+259 LITTKRGSQGK
-270 AKINVSTSWT
+270 AKISVSTSWT
-280 ALAPTK
+280 ALSPTK
-286 MVEQASSYEYANFYN
+286 MVEQASSLEYANFYN
-301 QMSLNDY
+301 QMSENDY
-308 WMRANKSVAIGKYPD
+308 WQTANLAVANGKYAS
-323 LDAYTAEHTF
+323 LEAYMAEKPF
-333 SNSFSEGIIQKF
+333 SKSFSDAIIQKF
-345 ATGSDPIRFPSTK
+345 ATGSDPIRFPNTR

-384 KYFISAGY
+384 KYFISTGY
-392 YSQDGLFKEFD
+392 YSQDGLFKEFG
-403 AGYNYGY
+403 ANYDFGY

-464 SSPGIVD
+464 SSPGIID
-471 NKLVYCTADYDDQKL
+471 NKLVYCTTDYTDGLKL
-486 PFVGNAGMGYYG
+486 PFVGGDGMGYYG
-498 NGFMQTN
+498 KGFMQTN

-540 NKQGKSVVASFNPLI
+540 SKQGNCQVATYNPLV
-555 QYEKDDQGQF
+555 QYDEQGNV
-565 ILDAEGNKKII
+565 IY
-576 LNADGTPYIV
+576 NADGTPYIV

-601 QAKARDWY
+601 QGKARDWY
-609 LEGSFNYSRVFDK
+609 LEGSFNYSRVFGK
-622 HTVNALLLY
+622 HTVNALMLY

-640 NSSYPDVPRSY
+640 NISYPDVPRSY
-651 VGLVGRVTYDYAS
+651 VGLVGRVTYDYAN
-664 RYMAEFNMG
+664 RYMAEFNIG

-682 GRRFGVFPAG
+682 GRRFGTFPAG
-692 SVGWILSEEKFWKP
+692 SIGWIISEEKFWKP
-706 ISKVASFFKIRA
+706 ISKIASFFKLRA
-718 SWGLVGNDKTKDAI
+718 SWGLVGNDKTLDKI
-732 RFLYLAD
+732 RFMYLAD
-739 PYITGSYGLTNNMTN
+739 PYITGSYGLVNNMSN
-754 WADSYGY
+754 WADTYGY

-775 SVAGAYESIKNNP
+775 SIAGAYESIKNNP

-824 ILVRDETV
+824 ILVRDATV
-832 PSTIGFTM
+832 PSSIGFTM

-846 EAKSWGWELS
+846 ETKAWGWELS

-863 GKDFRFWGKLNLSY
+863 GKNFRFWGKLNLSY
-877 NQNEIVEM
+877 NQNEIIEM
-885 KEEPKKNEYMMARGH
+885 KEEPQKNDYMLAKGH

-920 VEYEK
+920 AEYEQ
-925 TFGQPFP
+925 TFGTQFP
-932 TQLKDYLM
+932 QQRITNLQ
-940 PGDCVYIDLDG
+940 PGDCVYVDLDG
-951 DGKINPNDKTRD
+951 DGKIDPNDMTRD

-1025 NNTWTPE
+1025 NNTWTPGV
-1032 SYESQDA
+1032 YESQDA
-1039 LYPRATWDNAEQ
+1039 LYPRATWANAEQ
-1051 NYAESDLW
+1051 NYENSDLW

-1080 AFKKIGMHKCEVTLS
+1080 TFKKIGMNKCEVTLS

>member
-1 MKVGGVWIL
+1 MMK
-10 LLIFL
+10 
-15 KTKSGMNKNK
+15 K
-25 VLKSSVLP
+25 SVLP
-33 LALCLTTMTFS
+33 FALVCSALMLS
-44 PILVSKAIAEVQNV
+44 PYVGGQAHAEVQNV
-58 QQGELVKGT
+58 QQAKAVKGT
-67 IVDETGEPIIG
+67 VVDETGEPVIG
-78 ATVWVVGGSATQ
+78 ATVLVVGGSASQ
-90 GTVADMDGNFSIKVK
+90 GTITDMDGNFSINVK
-105 PGAKLKISYIGF
+105 LGQKLKITYIGYDESIV
-117 ADQVVPAKNGMKVT
+117 AAKEGMKVQ
-131 MKEGGAVNLN
+131 MKTSGAVSLN
-141 AVEVVAYG
+141 TVEVVAYG

-188 TVQYSGEPGSDAA
+188 TVQYSGEPGDDAA

-259 LITTKRGAQGK
+259 LITTKRGSQGK
-270 AKINVSTSWT
+270 AKISVSTSWT
-280 ALAPTK
+280 ALSPTK
-286 MVEQASSYEYANFYN
+286 MVEQASSLEYANFYN
-301 QMSLNDY
+301 QMSENDY
-308 WMRANKSVAIGKYPD
+308 WQTANLAVANGKYAS
-323 LDAYTAEHTF
+323 LEAYMAEKPF
-333 SNSFSEGIIQKF
+333 SKSFSDAIIQKF
-345 ATGSDPIRFPSTK
+345 ATGSDPIRFPNTR

-384 KYFISAGY
+384 KYFISTGY
-392 YSQDGLFKEFD
+392 YSQDGLFKEFG
-403 AGYNYGY
+403 ANYDFGY

-464 SSPGIVD
+464 SSPGIID
-471 NKLVYCTADYDDQKL
+471 NKLVYCTTDYTDGLKL
-486 PFVGNAGMGYYG
+486 PFVGGDGMGYYG
-498 NGFMQTN
+498 KGFMQTN

-540 NKQGKSVVASFNPLI
+540 SKQGNCQVATYNPLV
-555 QYEKDDQGQF
+555 QYDEQGNV
-565 ILDAEGNKKII
+565 IY
-576 LNADGTPYIV
+576 NADGTPYIV

-601 QAKARDWY
+601 QGKARDWY
-609 LEGSFNYSRVFDK
+609 LEGSFNYSRVFGK
-622 HTVNALLLY
+622 HTVNALMLY

-640 NSSYPDVPRSY
+640 NISYPDVPRSY
-651 VGLVGRVTYDYAS
+651 VGLVGRVTYDYAN
-664 RYMAEFNMG
+664 RYMAEFNIG

-682 GRRFGVFPAG
+682 GRRFGTFPAG
-692 SVGWILSEEKFWKP
+692 SIGWIISEEKFWRP
-706 ISKVASFFKIRA
+706 ISKIASFFKLRA
-718 SWGLVGNDKTKDAI
+718 SWGLVGNDKTLDKI
-732 RFLYLAD
+732 RFMYLAD
-739 PYITGSYGLTNNMTN
+739 PYITGSYGLVNNMSN
-754 WADSYGY
+754 WADTYGY

-775 SVAGAYESIKNNP
+775 SIAGAYESIKNNP

-824 ILVRDETV
+824 ILVRDATV
-832 PSTIGFTM
+832 PSSIGFTM

-846 EAKSWGWELS
+846 ETKAWGWELS

-863 GKDFRFWGKLNLSY
+863 GKNFRFWGKLNLSY
-877 NQNEIVEM
+877 NQNEIIEM
-885 KEEPKKNEYMMARGH
+885 KEEPQKNDYMLAKGH

-920 VEYEK
+920 AEYEQ
-925 TFGQPFP
+925 TFGTPFP
-932 TQLKDYLM
+932 QQRITNLQ
-940 PGDCVYIDLDG
+940 PGDCVYVDLDG
-951 DGKINPNDKTRD
+951 DGKIDPNDMTRD

-1025 NNTWTPE
+1025 NNTWTPGV
-1032 SYESQDA
+1032 YESQDA
-1039 LYPRATWDNAEQ
+1039 LYPRATWANAEQ
-1051 NYAESDLW
+1051 NYENSDLW

-1080 AFKKIGMHKCEVTLS
+1080 TFKKIGMNKCEVTLS

>member
-1 MKVGGVWIL
+1 MSKQNKMMK
-10 LLIFL
+10 
-15 KTKSGMNKNK
+15 K
-25 VLKSSVLP
+25 SVLP
-33 LALCLTTMTFS
+33 FALVCSALMLN
-44 PILVSKAIAEVQNV
+44 PYVGGQAHAEVQNV
-58 QQGELVKGT
+58 QQAKAVKGT
-67 IVDETGEPIIG
+67 VVDETGEPVIG
-78 ATVWVVGGSATQ
+78 ATVLVVGGSASQ
-90 GTVADMDGNFSIKVK
+90 GTITDMDGNFSINVK
-105 PGAKLKISYIGF
+105 PGQKLKITYIGYDESIV
-117 ADQVVPAKNGMKVT
+117 AAKEGMKVQ
-131 MKEGGAVNLN
+131 MKTSGAVSLN
-141 AVEVVAYG
+141 TVEVVAYG

-160 SSVKSE
+160 SSVKSD

-188 TVQYSGEPGSDAA
+188 TVQYSGEPGDDAA

-259 LITTKRGAQGK
+259 LITTKRGSQGK
-270 AKINVSTSWT
+270 AKISVSTSWT
-280 ALAPTK
+280 ALSPTK
-286 MVEQASSYEYANFYN
+286 MVEQASSLEYANFYN
-301 QMSLNDY
+301 QMSENDY
-308 WMRANKSVAIGKYPD
+308 WQTANLAVANGKYAS
-323 LDAYTAEHTF
+323 LEAYMAEKPF
-333 SNSFSEGIIQKF
+333 SKSFSDAIIQKF
-345 ATGSDPIRFPSTK
+345 ATGSDPIRFPNTR

-384 KYFISAGY
+384 KYFISTGY
-392 YSQDGLFKEFD
+392 YSQDGLFKEFG
-403 AGYNYGY
+403 ANYDFGY

-464 SSPGIVD
+464 SSPGIID
-471 NKLVYCTADYDDQKL
+471 NKLVYCTTDYTDGLKL
-486 PFVGNAGMGYYG
+486 PFIGGDGMGYYG
-498 NGFMQTN
+498 KGFMQTN

-540 NKQGKSVVASFNPLI
+540 SKQGNCQVATYNPLV
-555 QYEKDDQGQF
+555 QYDEQGNV
-565 ILDAEGNKKII
+565 IY
-576 LNADGTPYIV
+576 NADGTPYIV
-586 YRQNGN
+586 YRQNDN

-601 QAKARDWY
+601 QGKARDWY
-609 LEGSFNYSRVFDK
+609 LEGSFNYSRVFGK
-622 HTVNALLLY
+622 HTVNALMLY

-640 NSSYPDVPRSY
+640 NISYPDVPRSY
-651 VGLVGRVTYDYAS
+651 VGLVGRVTYDYAN
-664 RYMAEFNMG
+664 RYMAEFNIG

-682 GRRFGVFPAG
+682 GRRFGTFPAG
-692 SVGWILSEEKFWKP
+692 SIGWIISEEKFWKP
-706 ISKVASFFKIRA
+706 ISKIASFFKLRA
-718 SWGLVGNDKTKDAI
+718 SWGLVGNDKTLDKI
-732 RFLYLAD
+732 RFMYLAD
-739 PYITGSYGLTNNMTN
+739 PYITGSYGLVNNMSN
-754 WADSYGY
+754 WADTYGY

-775 SVAGAYESIKNNP
+775 SIAGAYESIKNNP

-824 ILVRDETV
+824 ILVRDATV
-832 PSTIGFTM
+832 PSSIGFTM

-846 EAKSWGWELS
+846 ETKAWGWELS

-863 GKDFRFWGKLNLSY
+863 GKNFRFWGKLNLSY
-877 NQNEIVEM
+877 NQNEIIEM
-885 KEEPKKNEYMMARGH
+885 KEEPQKNDYMLAKGH

-920 VEYEK
+920 AEYEQ
-925 TFGQPFP
+925 TFGTPFP
-932 TQLKDYLM
+932 QQRITNLQ
-940 PGDCVYIDLDG
+940 PGDCVYVDLDG
-951 DGKINPNDKTRD
+951 DGKIDPNDMTRD

-1025 NNTWTPE
+1025 NNTWTPGI
-1032 SYESQDA
+1032 YESQDA
-1039 LYPRATWDNAEQ
+1039 LYPRATWANAEQ
-1051 NYAESDLW
+1051 NYENSDLW

-1080 AFKKIGMHKCEVTLS
+1080 TFKKIGMNKCEVTLS

>member
-1 MKVGGVWIL
+1 MSKQNEL
-10 LLIFL
+10 L
-15 KTKSGMNKNK
+15 KK
-25 VLKSSVLP
+25 SVLP
-33 LALCLTTMTFS
+33 FALVCSALVLA
-44 PILVSKAIAEVQNV
+44 PIMGGQVHAEVLNA
-58 QQGELVKGT
+58 QQTKSVKGT
-67 IVDETGEPIIG
+67 VVDETGEPVIG
-78 ATVWVVGGSATQ
+78 ATVLVVGGSATQ
-90 GTVADMDGNFSIKVK
+90 GTVTDMDGNFVINVK
-105 PGAKLKISYIGF
+105 PGAKLKITYIGCENM
-117 ADQVVPAKNGMKVT
+117 VVSAKEGMKVQL
-131 MKEGGAVNLN
+131 KSAGAVSLN
-141 AVEVVAYG
+141 TVEVVAYG

-178 VLGGQLSGVT
+178 ILGGQLSGVT

-208 ATWGDSQPLIQ
+208 ATFGDSAPLIQ

-225 TMADI
+225 TMGDI

-259 LITTKRGAQGK
+259 LITTKRGSQGK
-270 AKINVSTSWT
+270 AKISVSTAWT
-280 ALAPTK
+280 ALSPTK

-301 QMSLNDY
+301 QMSYNDY
-308 WMRANKSVAIGKYPD
+308 LQNANVAVANGQYAS
-323 LDAYTAEHTF
+323 LDAYMADSQNAF
-333 SNSFSEGIIQKF
+333 NPSFSQAIVQKF
-345 ATGSDPIRFPSTK
+345 KDGSDPIRFPSTK

-392 YSQDGLFKEFD
+392 YSQGGLFKEFD
-403 AGYNYGY
+403 RGYDYGY
-410 QYHRFN
+410 QYQRFN
-416 YRSNLDLKATKT
+416 YRGNLDLQATKT

-440 NADKPYTGSGAAGL
+440 NADKPYTGQGTSGM
-454 IKQIYYATPF
+454 IKNIYYATPF

-471 NKLVYCTADYDDQKL
+471 GKMVYCTTDYTDGLNL
-486 PFVGNAGMGYYG
+486 PFLGSSGMAYYG

-505 INKIQMDLVL
+505 VNKIQMDLVL
-515 DQKLDF
+515 NQKLDF
-521 ITKGLS
+521 LTKGLS
-527 FKAKGSYNSAYTI
+527 FKVKGSYNSAYTI
-540 NKQGKSVVASFNPLI
+540 SKQGSCEVATFNPLV
-555 QYEKDDQGQF
+555 QYDEAGD
-565 ILDAEGNKKII
+565 ILY
-576 LNADGTPYIV
+576 NADGTPVIA

-592 DTDPSYSAS
+592 DTDPSYKAS

-609 LEGSFNYSRVFDK
+609 LEGSFNYSRVFGK

-631 NQSKQYYYS
+631 NQSKQFYYS
-640 NSSYPDVPRSY
+640 YTSYPDVPRSY
-651 VGLVGRVTYDYAS
+651 VGLVGRVTYDYAN
-664 RYMAEFNMG
+664 RYMAEFNIG

-682 GRRFGVFPAG
+682 GRRFGTFPAG
-692 SVGWILSEEKFWKP
+692 SIGWIASEEKFWKP
-706 ISKVASFFKIRA
+706 ISKVVSFFKLRA
-718 SWGLVGNDKTKDAI
+718 SWGLVGNDKTVDTI
-732 RFLYLAD
+732 RFMYLAD
-739 PYITGSYGLTNNMTN
+739 PFVTGSSGLISNVMSSSTDT
-754 WADSYGY
+754 YGY
-761 LFGNAQSGTVQGTS
+761 LFGNAQSGTTSGTS
-775 SVAGAYESIKNNP
+775 GIAGAYEYVKNNP
-788 DIGWEKAF
+788 DVGWEKAL
-796 KQDYGFDLYFF
+796 KQDYGFDMYFF
-807 GDRFK
+807 KDRLK

-824 ILVRDETV
+824 ILVRDATV

-846 EAKSWGWELS
+846 ETKAWGWELS
-856 LGYNDKI
+856 VGYNDKI
-863 GKDFRFWGKLNLSY
+863 GKDFRYWGKLNISY
-877 NQNEIVEM
+877 NQNEVIEM
-885 KEEPKKNEYMMARGH
+885 KETPQKNDYMLAKGH
-900 RIGARSMYKFWKYY
+900 RIGSRSMYKFWKYY
-914 EGEQTK
+914 EGDKTK
-920 VEYEK
+920 EEYQQ

-932 TQLKDYLM
+932 TQLVANLQ
-940 PGDCVYIDLDG
+940 PGDCVYVDLDG
-951 DGKINPNDKTRD
+951 NGKIDQNDMTRD

-980 NYKRLTFNMQLT
+980 NYKRLTFNAQLT
-992 GAWNVS
+992 GAWNVT

-1025 NNTWTPE
+1025 NNTWTPGVN
-1032 SYESQDA
+1032 ESQDA
-1039 LYPRATWDNAEQ
+1039 LYPRATWANAVQ
-1051 NYAESDLW
+1051 NYAGSDLW

-1080 AFKKIGMHKCEVTLS
+1080 AFKRIGMHKFEVTLS

-1109 PETRASNA
+1109 PETRASNS

>member
-1 MKVGGVWIL
+1 MMK
-10 LLIFL
+10 
-15 KTKSGMNKNK
+15 K
-25 VLKSSVLP
+25 SVLP
-33 LALCLTTMTFS
+33 FALVCSALMLS
-44 PILVSKAIAEVQNV
+44 PYVGGQAHAEVQNV
-58 QQGELVKGT
+58 QQAKAVKGT
-67 IVDETGEPIIG
+67 VVDETGEPVIG
-78 ATVWVVGGSATQ
+78 ATVLVVGGSASQ
-90 GTVADMDGNFSIKVK
+90 GTITDMDGNFSINVK
-105 PGAKLKISYIGF
+105 LGQKLKITYIGYDESIV
-117 ADQVVPAKNGMKVT
+117 AAKEGMKVQ
-131 MKEGGAVNLN
+131 MKTSGAVSLN
-141 AVEVVAYG
+141 TVEVVAYG

-188 TVQYSGEPGSDAA
+188 TVQYSGEPGDDAA

-259 LITTKRGAQGK
+259 LITTKRGSQGK
-270 AKINVSTSWT
+270 AKISVSTSWT
-280 ALAPTK
+280 ALSPTK
-286 MVEQASSYEYANFYN
+286 MVEQASSLEYANFYN
-301 QMSLNDY
+301 QMSENDY
-308 WMRANKSVAIGKYPD
+308 WQTANLAVANGKYAS
-323 LDAYTAEHTF
+323 LEAYMAEKPF
-333 SNSFSEGIIQKF
+333 SKSFSDAIIQKF
-345 ATGSDPIRFPSTK
+345 ATGSDPIRFPNTR

-384 KYFISAGY
+384 KYFISTGY
-392 YSQDGLFKEFD
+392 YSQDGLFKEFG
-403 AGYNYGY
+403 ANYDFGY

-464 SSPGIVD
+464 SSPGIID
-471 NKLVYCTADYDDQKL
+471 NKLVYCTTDYTDGLKL
-486 PFVGNAGMGYYG
+486 PFVGGDGMGYYG
-498 NGFMQTN
+498 KGFMQTN
-505 INKIQMDLVL
+505 INKIQMDLML

-540 NKQGKSVVASFNPLI
+540 SKQGNCQVATYNPLV
-555 QYEKDDQGQF
+555 QYDEQGNV
-565 ILDAEGNKKII
+565 IY
-576 LNADGTPYIV
+576 NADGTPYIV

-601 QAKARDWY
+601 QGKARDWY
-609 LEGSFNYSRVFDK
+609 LEGSFNYSRVFGK
-622 HTVNALLLY
+622 HTVNALMLY

-640 NSSYPDVPRSY
+640 NISYPDVPRSY
-651 VGLVGRVTYDYAS
+651 VGLVGRVTYDYAN
-664 RYMAEFNMG
+664 RYMAEFNIG

-682 GRRFGVFPAG
+682 GRRFGTFPAG
-692 SVGWILSEEKFWKP
+692 SIGWIISEEKFWKP
-706 ISKVASFFKIRA
+706 ISKIASFFKLRA
-718 SWGLVGNDKTKDAI
+718 SWGLVGNDKTLDKI
-732 RFLYLAD
+732 RFMYLAD
-739 PYITGSYGLTNNMTN
+739 PYITGSYGLVNNMSN
-754 WADSYGY
+754 WADTYGY

-775 SVAGAYESIKNNP
+775 SIAGAYESIKNNP

-824 ILVRDETV
+824 ILVRDATV
-832 PSTIGFTM
+832 PSSIGFTM

-846 EAKSWGWELS
+846 ETKAWGWELS

-863 GKDFRFWGKLNLSY
+863 GKNFRFWGKLNLSY
-877 NQNEIVEM
+877 NQNEIIEM
-885 KEEPKKNEYMMARGH
+885 KEEPQKNDYMLAKGH

-920 VEYEK
+920 AEYEQ
-925 TFGQPFP
+925 TFGTPFP
-932 TQLKDYLM
+932 QQRITNLQ
-940 PGDCVYIDLDG
+940 PGDCVYVDLDG
-951 DGKINPNDKTRD
+951 DGKIDPNDMTRD

-1025 NNTWTPE
+1025 NNTWTPGV
-1032 SYESQDA
+1032 YESQDA
-1039 LYPRATWDNAEQ
+1039 LYPRATWANAEQ
-1051 NYAESDLW
+1051 NYENSDLW

-1080 AFKKIGMHKCEVTLS
+1080 TFKKIGMNKCEVTLS

>member
-1 MKVGGVWIL
+1 MMK
-10 LLIFL
+10 
-15 KTKSGMNKNK
+15 K
-25 VLKSSVLP
+25 SVLP
-33 LALCLTTMTFS
+33 FALVCSALMLN
-44 PILVSKAIAEVQNV
+44 PYVGGQAHAEVQNV
-58 QQGELVKGT
+58 QQAKAVKGT
-67 IVDETGEPIIG
+67 VVDETGEPVIG
-78 ATVWVVGGSATQ
+78 ATVLVVGGSASQ
-90 GTVADMDGNFSIKVK
+90 GTITDMDGNFSINVK
-105 PGAKLKISYIGF
+105 PGQKLKITYIGYDESIV
-117 ADQVVPAKNGMKVT
+117 AAKEGMKVQ
-131 MKEGGAVNLN
+131 MKTSGAVSLN
-141 AVEVVAYG
+141 TVEVVAYG

-188 TVQYSGEPGSDAA
+188 TVQYSGEPGDDAA

-259 LITTKRGAQGK
+259 LITTKRGSQGK
-270 AKINVSTSWT
+270 AKISVSTSWT
-280 ALAPTK
+280 ALSPTK
-286 MVEQASSYEYANFYN
+286 MVEQASSLEYANFYN
-301 QMSLNDY
+301 QMSENDY
-308 WMRANKSVAIGKYPD
+308 WQTANLAVANGKYSS
-323 LDAYTAEHTF
+323 LEAYMAEKPF
-333 SNSFSEGIIQKF
+333 SKSFSDAIIQKF
-345 ATGSDPIRFPSTK
+345 ATGSDPIRFPNTR
-358 WADYI
+358 WAEYI

-384 KYFISAGY
+384 KYFISTGY
-392 YSQDGLFKEFD
+392 YSQDGLFKEFG
-403 AGYNYGY
+403 ANYDFGY

-464 SSPGIVD
+464 SSPGIID
-471 NKLVYCTADYDDQKL
+471 NKLVYCTTDYTDGLKL
-486 PFVGNAGMGYYG
+486 PFVGGDGMGYYG
-498 NGFMQTN
+498 KGFMQTN
-505 INKIQMDLVL
+505 INKLQMDLVL
-515 DQKLDF
+515 EQKLDF

-527 FKAKGSYNSAYTI
+527 FKAKGSYNSAYSI
-540 NKQGKSVVASFNPLI
+540 SKQGNCQVASYNPLV
-555 QYEKDDQGQF
+555 QYDEQGNV
-565 ILDAEGNKKII
+565 IY
-576 LNADGTPYIV
+576 NADGTPYIV

-601 QAKARDWY
+601 QDKARDWY
-609 LEGSFNYSRVFDK
+609 LEGSFNYSRVFGK

-640 NSSYPDVPRSY
+640 KTSYQDVPRSY
-651 VGLVGRVTYDYAS
+651 VGLVGRVTYDYAN
-664 RYMAEFNMG
+664 RYMAEFNIG

-682 GRRFGVFPAG
+682 GRRFGTFPAG
-692 SVGWILSEEKFWKP
+692 SIGWILSEEKFWKP
-706 ISKVASFFKIRA
+706 ISKVASFFKLRA
-718 SWGLVGNDKTKDAI
+718 SWGLVGNDKTFDKI
-732 RFLYLAD
+732 RFMYLAD
-739 PYITGSYGLTNNMTN
+739 PYITGSYGLVNNMSN
-754 WADSYGY
+754 WADTYGY

-775 SVAGAYESIKNNP
+775 SIAGAYESIKNNP

-824 ILVRDETV
+824 ILVRDATV
-832 PSTIGFTM
+832 PSSIGFTM

-846 EAKSWGWELS
+846 ETKAWGWELS

-863 GKDFRFWGKLNLSY
+863 GKNFRFWGKLNLSY
-877 NQNEIVEM
+877 NQNEIIEM
-885 KEEPKKNEYMMARGH
+885 KEEPQKNDYMLAKGH

-920 VEYEK
+920 AEYEQ
-925 TFGQPFP
+925 TFGTPFP
-932 TQLKDYLM
+932 QQRITNLQ
-940 PGDCVYIDLDG
+940 PGDCVYVDLDG
-951 DGKINPNDKTRD
+951 DGKIDPNDMTRD

-1025 NNTWTPE
+1025 NNTWTPGV
-1032 SYESQDA
+1032 YESQDA
-1039 LYPRATWDNAEQ
+1039 LYPRATWANAEQ
-1051 NYAESDLW
+1051 NYENSDLW

-1080 AFKKIGMHKCEVTLS
+1080 TFKKIGMNKCEVTLS

>member
-1 MKVGGVWIL
+1 MSKQNEL
-10 LLIFL
+10 L
-15 KTKSGMNKNK
+15 KK
-25 VLKSSVLP
+25 SVLP
-33 LALCLTTMTFS
+33 FALVCSALVLA
-44 PILVSKAIAEVQNV
+44 PNVGGQAHAEVLNV
-58 QQGELVKGT
+58 QQTKSVKGT
-67 IVDETGEPIIG
+67 VVDETGEPVIG
-78 ATVWVVGGSATQ
+78 ATVLIVGGSATQ
-90 GTVADMDGNFSIKVK
+90 GTVTDMDGNFAINVK
-105 PGAKLKISYIGF
+105 PGAKLKVSYIGL
-117 ADQVVPAKNGMKVT
+117 ADQTVVAKDGMKITLKNGD
-131 MKEGGAVNLN
+131 AVSLN

-178 VLGGQLSGVT
+178 ILGGQLSGVT

-208 ATWGDSQPLIQ
+208 ATFGDSAPLIQ

-225 TMADI
+225 SMGDI

-259 LITTKRGAQGK
+259 LITTKRGSQGK
-270 AKINVSTSWT
+270 AKISVSTAWT
-280 ALAPTK
+280 ALSPTK

-301 QMSLNDY
+301 QMSYNDY
-308 WMRANKSVAIGKYPD
+308 LQNANVAVANGKYANVE
-323 LDAYTAEHTF
+323 AYMAANAFEK
-333 SNSFSEGIIQKF
+333 SFSDAIVAKF
-345 ATGSDPIRFPSTK
+345 KDGSDPIRFPSTK

-392 YSQDGLFKEFD
+392 YSQGGLFKEFD
-403 AGYNYGY
+403 RGYDYGY
-410 QYHRFN
+410 QYQRFN
-416 YRSNLDLKATKT
+416 YRGNLDLQATKT

-440 NADKPYTGSGAAGL
+440 NADKPYTGQGTSGM
-454 IKQIYYATPF
+454 IKNIYYATPF

-471 NKLVYCTADYDDQKL
+471 GKMVYCTTDYTDGLNL
-486 PFVGNAGMGYYG
+486 PFLGSSGMAYYG

-505 INKIQMDLVL
+505 VNKIQMDLVL
-515 DQKLDF
+515 NQKLDF
-521 ITKGLS
+521 LTKGLS
-527 FKAKGSYNSAYTI
+527 FKVKGSYNSAYTI
-540 NKQGKSVVASFNPLI
+540 VKQGDCQIATFNPLV
-555 QYEKDDQGQF
+555 QYLKDEKGNY
-565 ILDAEGNKKII
+565 ILDKDGKQQVIYNE
-576 LNADGTPYIV
+576 DGTPLIA

-592 DTDPSYSAS
+592 DTDPAYKAS
-601 QAKARDWY
+601 QGKARDWY
-609 LEGSFNYSRVFDK
+609 LEGSFNYSRVFGK
-622 HTVNALLLY
+622 HTINALLLY

-640 NSSYPDVPRSY
+640 STSYPDVPRSY
-651 VGLVGRVTYDYAS
+651 VGLVGRVTYDYANK
-664 RYMAEFNMG
+664 YMAEFNMG

-682 GRRFGVFPAG
+682 GRRFGTFPAG
-692 SVGWILSEEKFWKP
+692 SIGWIASEEKFWKP
-706 ISKVASFFKIRA
+706 ISKVVSFFKLRA
-718 SWGLVGNDKTKDAI
+718 SWGLVGNDKTTDAI
-732 RFLYLAD
+732 RFMYLAD
-739 PYITGSYGLTNNMTN
+739 PFVTGSYGLISNSLTSPYT
-754 WADSYGY
+754 DTYGY
-761 LFGNAQSGTVQGTS
+761 LFGNAQSGTTSGTS
-775 SVAGAYESIKNNP
+775 GIAGAYESIKNNP

-796 KQDYGFDLYFF
+796 KQDYGFDMYFF
-807 GDRFK
+807 NDRLK

-824 ILVRDETV
+824 ILVRDATV

-846 EAKSWGWELS
+846 ETKAWGWELS
-856 LGYNDKI
+856 VGYNDKI
-863 GKDFRFWGKLNLSY
+863 GKDFRYWGKLNLSY
-877 NQNEIVEM
+877 NQNEIIEM
-885 KEEPKKNEYMMARGH
+885 KETPQKNDYMLAKGH

-920 VEYEK
+920 AEYEQ
-925 TFGQPFP
+925 TFGKPFP
-932 TQLKDYLM
+932 TQLVANLQ
-940 PGDCVYIDLDG
+940 PGDCVYVDLDE
-951 DGKINPNDKTRD
+951 DGKIDQNDMTRD

-980 NYKRLTFNMQLT
+980 NYKRLTFNAQLT
-992 GAWNVS
+992 GAWNVT

-1025 NNTWTPE
+1025 NNTWTPGV
-1032 SYESQDA
+1032 YESQDA
-1039 LYPRATWDNAEQ
+1039 LYPRATWANAVQ
-1051 NYAESDLW
+1051 NYAGSDLW
-1059 EKDAKYLRLKTVSLS
+1059 EKDAKYLRLKTISLS

-1080 AFKKIGMHKCEVTLS
+1080 TFKKIGMNRFEVTLS

-1109 PETRASNA
+1109 PETRASNS

>member
-1 MKVGGVWIL
+1 MMK
-10 LLIFL
+10 
-15 KTKSGMNKNK
+15 K
-25 VLKSSVLP
+25 SVLP
-33 LALCLTTMTFS
+33 FALVCSALMLS
-44 PILVSKAIAEVQNV
+44 PYVGGQAHAEVQNV
-58 QQGELVKGT
+58 LQAKAVKGT
-67 IVDETGEPIIG
+67 VVDETGEPVIG
-78 ATVWVVGGSATQ
+78 ATVLVVGGSASQ
-90 GTVADMDGNFSIKVK
+90 GTITDMDGNFSINVK
-105 PGAKLKISYIGF
+105 PGQKLKITYIGYDESIV
-117 ADQVVPAKNGMKVT
+117 AAKEGMKVQ
-131 MKEGGAVNLN
+131 MKTSGAVSLN
-141 AVEVVAYG
+141 TVEVVAYG

-259 LITTKRGAQGK
+259 LITTKRGSQGK

-280 ALAPTK
+280 ALSPTK
-286 MVEQASSYEYANFYN
+286 MVEQASSLEYANFYN
-301 QMSLNDY
+301 QMSENDY
-308 WMRANKSVAIGKYPD
+308 WQTANLAVANGKYSS
-323 LDAYTAEHTF
+323 LEAYMAEKPF
-333 SNSFSEGIIQKF
+333 SKSFSDAIIQKF
-345 ATGSDPIRFPSTK
+345 ATGSDPIRFPNTR
-358 WADYI
+358 WAEYI

-392 YSQDGLFKEFD
+392 YSQDGLFKEFG
-403 AGYNYGY
+403 ANYDFGY

-471 NKLVYCTADYDDQKL
+471 NKLVYCTTDYTDGLKL
-486 PFVGNAGMGYYG
+486 PFVGGDGMGYYG
-498 NGFMQTN
+498 KGFMQTN

-540 NKQGKSVVASFNPLI
+540 SKQGNCQVASYNPLV
-555 QYEKDDQGQF
+555 QYDEQGNV
-565 ILDAEGNKKII
+565 IY
-576 LNADGTPYIV
+576 NADGTPYIV

-601 QAKARDWY
+601 QGKARDWY
-609 LEGSFNYSRVFDK
+609 LEGSFNYSRVFGK
-622 HTVNALLLY
+622 HTVNALMLY

-640 NSSYPDVPRSY
+640 GSDSYPDVPRSY
-651 VGLVGRVTYDYAS
+651 VGLVGRVTYDYAN
-664 RYMAEFNMG
+664 RYMAEFNIG

-682 GRRFGVFPAG
+682 GRRFGTFPAG
-692 SVGWILSEEKFWKP
+692 SIGWILSEEKFWKP
-706 ISKVASFFKIRA
+706 ISKIASFFKLRA
-718 SWGLVGNDKTKDAI
+718 SWGLVGNDKTADKI
-732 RFLYLAD
+732 RFMYLAD
-739 PYITGSYGLTNNMTN
+739 PYITGSYGLVNNMSD
-754 WADSYGY
+754 WADTYGY

-775 SVAGAYESIKNNP
+775 SIAGAYESIKNNP

-824 ILVRDETV
+824 ILVRDATV
-832 PSTIGFTM
+832 PSSIGFTM

-846 EAKSWGWELS
+846 ETKSWGWELS
-856 LGYNDKI
+856 LGYDAKI
-863 GKDFRFWGKLNLSY
+863 GKDFRFWSKLNLSY
-877 NQNEIVEM
+877 NQNEIIEM
-885 KEEPKKNEYMMARGH
+885 KEEPQKNAYMFAKGH

-920 VEYEK
+920 AEYEQ
-925 TFGQPFP
+925 TFGTPFP
-932 TQLKDYLM
+932 KQLISNLQ
-940 PGDCVYIDLDG
+940 PGDCVYVDLDG
-951 DGKINPNDKTRD
+951 DGKIDPNDMTRD

-1025 NNTWTPE
+1025 NNTWTPGV
-1032 SYESQDA
+1032 YESQDA
-1039 LYPRATWDNAEQ
+1039 LYPRATWANAEQ
-1051 NYAESDLW
+1051 NYAGSDLW

-1080 AFKKIGMHKCEVTLS
+1080 TFKKIGMNKCEVTLS

>member
-1 MKVGGVWIL
+1 MSKQNKMMK
-10 LLIFL
+10 
-15 KTKSGMNKNK
+15 K
-25 VLKSSVLP
+25 SVLP
-33 LALCLTTMTFS
+33 FALVCSALMLN
-44 PILVSKAIAEVQNV
+44 PYVGGQAHAEVQKV
-58 QQGELVKGT
+58 QQAKAVKGT
-67 IVDETGEPIIG
+67 VVDETGEPVIG
-78 ATVWVVGGSATQ
+78 ATVLVVGGSASQ
-90 GTVADMDGNFSIKVK
+90 GTITDMDGNFSINVK
-105 PGAKLKISYIGF
+105 PGQKLKITYIGYDESIV
-117 ADQVVPAKNGMKVT
+117 AAKEGMKVQ
-131 MKEGGAVNLN
+131 MKTSGAVSLN
-141 AVEVVAYG
+141 TVEVVAYG

-160 SSVKSE
+160 SSVKSD

-188 TVQYSGEPGSDAA
+188 TVQYSGEPGDDAA

-259 LITTKRGAQGK
+259 LITTKRGSQGK
-270 AKINVSTSWT
+270 AKISVSTSWT
-280 ALAPTK
+280 ALSPTK
-286 MVEQASSYEYANFYN
+286 MVEQASSLEYANFYN
-301 QMSLNDY
+301 QMSENDY
-308 WMRANKSVAIGKYPD
+308 WQTANLAVANGKYAS
-323 LDAYTAEHTF
+323 LEAYMAEKPF
-333 SNSFSEGIIQKF
+333 SKSFSDAIIQKF
-345 ATGSDPIRFPSTK
+345 ATGSDPIRFPNTR

-392 YSQDGLFKEFD
+392 YSQDGLFKEFG
-403 AGYNYGY
+403 ANYDFGY

-464 SSPGIVD
+464 SSPGIID
-471 NKLVYCTADYDDQKL
+471 NKLVYCTTDYTDGLKL
-486 PFVGNAGMGYYG
+486 PFVGGDGMGYYG
-498 NGFMQTN
+498 KGFMQTN

-540 NKQGKSVVASFNPLI
+540 SKQGNCQVATYNPLV
-555 QYEKDDQGQF
+555 QYDEQGNV
-565 ILDAEGNKKII
+565 IY
-576 LNADGTPYIV
+576 NADGTPYIV

-601 QAKARDWY
+601 QGKARDWY
-609 LEGSFNYSRVFDK
+609 LEGSFNYSHVFGK
-622 HTVNALLLY
+622 HTVNALMLY

-640 NSSYPDVPRSY
+640 NISYPDVPRSY
-651 VGLVGRVTYDYAS
+651 VGLVGRVTYDYAN
-664 RYMAEFNMG
+664 RYMAEFNIG

-682 GRRFGVFPAG
+682 GRRFGTFPAG
-692 SVGWILSEEKFWKP
+692 SIGWIISEEKFWKP
-706 ISKVASFFKIRA
+706 ISKIASFFKLRA
-718 SWGLVGNDKTKDAI
+718 SWGLVGNDKTLDKI
-732 RFLYLAD
+732 RFMYLAD
-739 PYITGSYGLTNNMTN
+739 PYITGSYGLVNNMSN
-754 WADSYGY
+754 WADTYGY

-775 SVAGAYESIKNNP
+775 SIAGAYESIKNNP

-824 ILVRDETV
+824 ILVRDATV
-832 PSTIGFTM
+832 PSSIGFTM

-846 EAKSWGWELS
+846 ETKAWGWELS

-863 GKDFRFWGKLNLSY
+863 GKNFRFWGKLNLSY
-877 NQNEIVEM
+877 NQNEIIEM
-885 KEEPKKNEYMMARGH
+885 KEEPQKNDYMLAKGH

-920 VEYEK
+920 AEYEQ
-925 TFGQPFP
+925 TFGTPFP
-932 TQLKDYLM
+932 QQRITNLQ
-940 PGDCVYIDLDG
+940 PGDCVYVDLDG
-951 DGKINPNDKTRD
+951 DGKIDPNDMTRD

-1025 NNTWTPE
+1025 NNTWTPGV
-1032 SYESQDA
+1032 YESQDA
-1039 LYPRATWDNAEQ
+1039 LYPRATWANAEQ
-1051 NYAESDLW
+1051 NYENSDLW

-1080 AFKKIGMHKCEVTLS
+1080 TFKKIGMNKCEVTLS

>member
-1 MKVGGVWIL
+1 
-10 LLIFL
+10 
-15 KTKSGMNKNK
+15 MNKNK

-78 ATVWVVGGSATQ
+78 ATVLVVGGSATQ

-540 NKQGKSVVASFNPLI
+540 NKKGKSVVASFNPLI

>member
-1 MKVGGVWIL
+1 MMK
-10 LLIFL
+10 
-15 KTKSGMNKNK
+15 K
-25 VLKSSVLP
+25 SVLP
-33 LALCLTTMTFS
+33 FALVCSALMLN
-44 PILVSKAIAEVQNV
+44 PYVGGQAHAEVQNV
-58 QQGELVKGT
+58 QQAKAVKGT
-67 IVDETGEPIIG
+67 VVDETGEPVIG
-78 ATVWVVGGSATQ
+78 ATVLVVGGSASQ
-90 GTVADMDGNFSIKVK
+90 GTITDMDGNFSINVK
-105 PGAKLKISYIGF
+105 PGQKLKITYIGYDESIV
-117 ADQVVPAKNGMKVT
+117 AAKEGMKVQ
-131 MKEGGAVNLN
+131 MKTSGAVSLN
-141 AVEVVAYG
+141 TVEVVAYG

-160 SSVKSE
+160 SSVKSD

-188 TVQYSGEPGSDAA
+188 TVQYSGEPGDDAA

-259 LITTKRGAQGK
+259 LITTKRGSQGK
-270 AKINVSTSWT
+270 AKISVSTSWT
-280 ALAPTK
+280 ALSPTK
-286 MVEQASSYEYANFYN
+286 MVEQASSLEYANFYN
-301 QMSLNDY
+301 QMSENDY
-308 WMRANKSVAIGKYPD
+308 WQTANLAVANGKYAS
-323 LDAYTAEHTF
+323 LEAYMAEKPF
-333 SNSFSEGIIQKF
+333 SKSFSDAIIQKF
-345 ATGSDPIRFPSTK
+345 ATGSDPIRFPNTR
-358 WADYI
+358 WAEYI

-384 KYFISAGY
+384 KYFISTGY
-392 YSQDGLFKEFD
+392 YSQDGLFKEFG
-403 AGYNYGY
+403 ANYDFGY

-464 SSPGIVD
+464 SSPGIID
-471 NKLVYCTADYDDQKL
+471 NKLVYCTTDYTDGLKL
-486 PFVGNAGMGYYG
+486 PFVGGDGMGYYG
-498 NGFMQTN
+498 KGFMQTN

-540 NKQGKSVVASFNPLI
+540 SKQGNCQVATYNPLV
-555 QYEKDDQGQF
+555 QYDEQGNV
-565 ILDAEGNKKII
+565 IY
-576 LNADGTPYIV
+576 NADGTPYIV

-601 QAKARDWY
+601 QGKARDWY
-609 LEGSFNYSRVFDK
+609 LEGSFNYSRVFGK
-622 HTVNALLLY
+622 HTVNALMLY

-640 NSSYPDVPRSY
+640 GSDSYPDVPRSY
-651 VGLVGRVTYDYAS
+651 VGLVGRVTYDYAN
-664 RYMAEFNMG
+664 RYMAEFNIG

-682 GRRFGVFPAG
+682 GRRFGTFPAG
-692 SVGWILSEEKFWKP
+692 SIGWIISEEKFWKP
-706 ISKVASFFKIRA
+706 ISKVASFFKLRA
-718 SWGLVGNDKTKDAI
+718 SWGLVGNDKTAEKI
-732 RFLYLAD
+732 RFMYLAD
-739 PYITGSYGLTNNMTN
+739 PYITGSYGLVNNMSD
-754 WADSYGY
+754 WADTYGY

-775 SVAGAYESIKNNP
+775 SIAGAYESIKNNP
-788 DIGWEKAF
+788 DLGWEKAF
-796 KQDYGFDLYFF
+796 KQDYGFDLYFL

-824 ILVRDETV
+824 ILVRDATV
-832 PSTIGFTM
+832 PSSIGFTM

-846 EAKSWGWELS
+846 ETKSWGWELS
-856 LGYNDKI
+856 LGYDAKI
-863 GKDFRFWGKLNLSY
+863 GKDFRFWSKLNLSY
-877 NQNEIVEM
+877 NQNEIIEM
-885 KEEPKKNEYMMARGH
+885 KEEPQKNAYMFAKGH

-920 VEYEK
+920 AEYEQ
-925 TFGQPFP
+925 TFGTPFP
-932 TQLKDYLM
+932 KQLISNLQ
-940 PGDCVYIDLDG
+940 PGDCVYVDLDG
-951 DGKINPNDKTRD
+951 DGKIDPNDMTRD

-1025 NNTWTPE
+1025 NNTWTPGV
-1032 SYESQDA
+1032 YESQDA
-1039 LYPRATWDNAEQ
+1039 LYPRATWANAEQ
-1051 NYAESDLW
+1051 NYAGSDLW

-1080 AFKKIGMHKCEVTLS
+1080 TFKKIGMNKCEVTLS

>member
-1 MKVGGVWIL
+1 MMK
-10 LLIFL
+10 
-15 KTKSGMNKNK
+15 K
-25 VLKSSVLP
+25 SVLP
-33 LALCLTTMTFS
+33 FALVCSALMLS
-44 PILVSKAIAEVQNV
+44 PYVGGQAHAEVQNV
-58 QQGELVKGT
+58 QQAKAVKGT
-67 IVDETGEPIIG
+67 VVDETGEPVIG
-78 ATVWVVGGSATQ
+78 ATVLVVGGSASQ
-90 GTVADMDGNFSIKVK
+90 GTITDMDGNFSINVK
-105 PGAKLKISYIGF
+105 LGQKLKITYIGYDESIV
-117 ADQVVPAKNGMKVT
+117 AAKEGMKVQ
-131 MKEGGAVNLN
+131 MKTSGAVSLN
-141 AVEVVAYG
+141 TVEVVAYG

-188 TVQYSGEPGSDAA
+188 TVQYSGEPGDDAA

-259 LITTKRGAQGK
+259 LITTKRGSQGK
-270 AKINVSTSWT
+270 AKISVSTSWT
-280 ALAPTK
+280 ALSPTK
-286 MVEQASSYEYANFYN
+286 MVEQASSLEYANFYN
-301 QMSLNDY
+301 QMSENDY
-308 WMRANKSVAIGKYPD
+308 WQTANLAVANGKYAS
-323 LDAYTAEHTF
+323 LEAYMAEKPF
-333 SNSFSEGIIQKF
+333 SKSFSDAIIQKF
-345 ATGSDPIRFPSTK
+345 ATGSDPIRFPNTR

-384 KYFISAGY
+384 KYFISTGY
-392 YSQDGLFKEFD
+392 YSQDGLFKEFG
-403 AGYNYGY
+403 ANYDFGY

-464 SSPGIVD
+464 SSPGIID
-471 NKLVYCTADYDDQKL
+471 NKLVYCTTDYTDGLKL
-486 PFVGNAGMGYYG
+486 PFVGGDGMGYYG
-498 NGFMQTN
+498 KGFMQTN

-540 NKQGKSVVASFNPLI
+540 SKQGNCQVATYNPLV
-555 QYEKDDQGQF
+555 QYDEQGNV
-565 ILDAEGNKKII
+565 IY
-576 LNADGTPYIV
+576 NADGTPYIV

-601 QAKARDWY
+601 QGKVRDWY
-609 LEGSFNYSRVFDK
+609 LEGSFNYSRVFGK
-622 HTVNALLLY
+622 HTVNALMLY

-640 NSSYPDVPRSY
+640 NISYPDVPRSY
-651 VGLVGRVTYDYAS
+651 VGLVGRVTYDYAN
-664 RYMAEFNMG
+664 RYMAEFNIG

-682 GRRFGVFPAG
+682 GRRFGTFPAG
-692 SVGWILSEEKFWKP
+692 SIGWIISEEKFWKP
-706 ISKVASFFKIRA
+706 ISKIASFFKLRA
-718 SWGLVGNDKTKDAI
+718 SWGLVGNDKTLDKI
-732 RFLYLAD
+732 RFMYLAD
-739 PYITGSYGLTNNMTN
+739 PYITGSYGLVNNMSN
-754 WADSYGY
+754 WADTYGY

-775 SVAGAYESIKNNP
+775 SIAGAYESIKNNP

-824 ILVRDETV
+824 ILVRDATV
-832 PSTIGFTM
+832 PSSIGFTM

-846 EAKSWGWELS
+846 ETKAWGWELS

-863 GKDFRFWGKLNLSY
+863 GKNFRFWGKLNLSY
-877 NQNEIVEM
+877 NQNEIIEM
-885 KEEPKKNEYMMARGH
+885 KEEPQKNDYMLAKGH

-920 VEYEK
+920 AEYEQ
-925 TFGQPFP
+925 TFGTPFP
-932 TQLKDYLM
+932 QQRITNLQ
-940 PGDCVYIDLDG
+940 PGDCVYVDLDG
-951 DGKINPNDKTRD
+951 DGKIDPNDMTRD

-1025 NNTWTPE
+1025 NNTWTPGV
-1032 SYESQDA
+1032 YESQDA
-1039 LYPRATWDNAEQ
+1039 LYPRATWANAEQ
-1051 NYAESDLW
+1051 NYENSDLW

-1080 AFKKIGMHKCEVTLS
+1080 TFKKIGMNKCEVTLS

>member
-1 MKVGGVWIL
+1 MMK
-10 LLIFL
+10 
-15 KTKSGMNKNK
+15 K
-25 VLKSSVLP
+25 SVLP
-33 LALCLTTMTFS
+33 FALVCSALMLS
-44 PILVSKAIAEVQNV
+44 PYVGGQAHAEVQNV
-58 QQGELVKGT
+58 LQAKAVKGT
-67 IVDETGEPIIG
+67 VVDETGEPVIG
-78 ATVWVVGGSATQ
+78 ATVLVVGGSASQ
-90 GTVADMDGNFSIKVK
+90 GTITDMDGNFSINVK
-105 PGAKLKISYIGF
+105 PGQKLKITYIGYDESIV
-117 ADQVVPAKNGMKVT
+117 AAKEGMKVQ
-131 MKEGGAVNLN
+131 MKTSGAVSLN
-141 AVEVVAYG
+141 TVEVVAYG

-160 SSVKSE
+160 SSVKSD

-188 TVQYSGEPGSDAA
+188 TVQYSGEPGDDAA

-259 LITTKRGAQGK
+259 LITTKRGSQGK
-270 AKINVSTSWT
+270 AKISVSTSWT
-280 ALAPTK
+280 ALSPTK
-286 MVEQASSYEYANFYN
+286 MVEQASSLEYANFYN
-301 QMSLNDY
+301 QMSENDY
-308 WMRANKSVAIGKYPD
+308 WQTANLAVANGKYAS
-323 LDAYTAEHTF
+323 LEAYMAEKPF
-333 SNSFSEGIIQKF
+333 SKSFSDAIIQKF
-345 ATGSDPIRFPSTK
+345 ATGSDPIRFPNTR

-384 KYFISAGY
+384 KYFISTGY
-392 YSQDGLFKEFD
+392 YSQDGLFKEFG
-403 AGYNYGY
+403 ANYDFGY

-464 SSPGIVD
+464 SSPGIID
-471 NKLVYCTADYDDQKL
+471 NKLVYCTTDYTDGLKL
-486 PFVGNAGMGYYG
+486 PFVGGDGMGYYG
-498 NGFMQTN
+498 KGFMQTN

-540 NKQGKSVVASFNPLI
+540 SKQGNCQVATYNPLV
-555 QYEKDDQGQF
+555 QYDEQGNV
-565 ILDAEGNKKII
+565 IY
-576 LNADGTPYIV
+576 NADGTPYIV

-601 QAKARDWY
+601 QGKARDWY
-609 LEGSFNYSRVFDK
+609 LEGSFNYSRVFGK
-622 HTVNALLLY
+622 HTVNALMLY

-640 NSSYPDVPRSY
+640 NISYPDVPRSY
-651 VGLVGRVTYDYAS
+651 VGLVGRVTYDYAN
-664 RYMAEFNMG
+664 RYMAEFNIG

-682 GRRFGVFPAG
+682 GRRFGTFPAG
-692 SVGWILSEEKFWKP
+692 SIGWIISEEKFWKP
-706 ISKVASFFKIRA
+706 ISKIASFFKLRA
-718 SWGLVGNDKTKDAI
+718 SWGLVGNDKTLDKI
-732 RFLYLAD
+732 RFMYLAD
-739 PYITGSYGLTNNMTN
+739 PYITGSYGLVNNMSN
-754 WADSYGY
+754 WADTYGY

-775 SVAGAYESIKNNP
+775 SIAGAYESIKNNP

-824 ILVRDETV
+824 ILVRDATV
-832 PSTIGFTM
+832 PSSIGFTM

-846 EAKSWGWELS
+846 ETKAWGWELS

-863 GKDFRFWGKLNLSY
+863 GKNFRFWGKLNLSY
-877 NQNEIVEM
+877 NQNEIIEM
-885 KEEPKKNEYMMARGH
+885 KEEPQKNDYMLAKGH

-920 VEYEK
+920 AEYEQ
-925 TFGQPFP
+925 TFGTPFP
-932 TQLKDYLM
+932 QQRITNLQ
-940 PGDCVYIDLDG
+940 PGDCVYVDLDG
-951 DGKINPNDKTRD
+951 DGKIDPNDMTCD

-1025 NNTWTPE
+1025 NNTWTPGV
-1032 SYESQDA
+1032 YESQDA
-1039 LYPRATWDNAEQ
+1039 LYPRATWANAEQ
-1051 NYAESDLW
+1051 NYENSDLW

-1080 AFKKIGMHKCEVTLS
+1080 TFKKIGMNKCEVTLS

>member
-1 MKVGGVWIL
+1 MSKQNKMMK
-10 LLIFL
+10 
-15 KTKSGMNKNK
+15 K
-25 VLKSSVLP
+25 SVLP
-33 LALCLTTMTFS
+33 FALVCSALMLS
-44 PILVSKAIAEVQNV
+44 PYVGGQVHAEVQNV
-58 QQGELVKGT
+58 QQAKAVKGT
-67 IVDETGEPIIG
+67 VVDETGEPVIG
-78 ATVWVVGGSATQ
+78 ATVLVVGGSASQ
-90 GTVADMDGNFSIKVK
+90 GTITDMDGNFSINVK
-105 PGAKLKISYIGF
+105 LGQKLKITYIGYDESIV
-117 ADQVVPAKNGMKVT
+117 AAKEGMKVQ
-131 MKEGGAVNLN
+131 MKTSGAVSLN
-141 AVEVVAYG
+141 TVEVVAYG

-188 TVQYSGEPGSDAA
+188 TVQYSGEPGDDAA

-259 LITTKRGAQGK
+259 LITTKRGSQGK
-270 AKINVSTSWT
+270 AKISVSTSWT
-280 ALAPTK
+280 ALSPTK
-286 MVEQASSYEYANFYN
+286 MVEQASSLEYANFYN
-301 QMSLNDY
+301 QMSENDY
-308 WMRANKSVAIGKYPD
+308 WQTANLAVANGKYAS
-323 LDAYTAEHTF
+323 LEAYMAEKPF
-333 SNSFSEGIIQKF
+333 SKSFSDAIIQKF
-345 ATGSDPIRFPSTK
+345 ATGSDPIRFPNTR

-384 KYFISAGY
+384 KYFISTGY
-392 YSQDGLFKEFD
+392 YSQDGLFKEFG
-403 AGYNYGY
+403 ANYDFGY

-464 SSPGIVD
+464 SSPGIID
-471 NKLVYCTADYDDQKL
+471 NKLVYCTTDYTDGLKL
-486 PFVGNAGMGYYG
+486 PFVGGDGMGYYG
-498 NGFMQTN
+498 KGFMQTN

-540 NKQGKSVVASFNPLI
+540 SKQGNCQVATYNPLV
-555 QYEKDDQGQF
+555 QYDEQGNV
-565 ILDAEGNKKII
+565 IY
-576 LNADGTPYIV
+576 NADGTPYIV

-601 QAKARDWY
+601 QGKARDWY
-609 LEGSFNYSRVFDK
+609 LEGSFNYSRVFGK
-622 HTVNALLLY
+622 HTVNALMLY

-640 NSSYPDVPRSY
+640 NISYPDVPRSY
-651 VGLVGRVTYDYAS
+651 VGLVGRVTYDYAN
-664 RYMAEFNMG
+664 RYMAEFNIG

-682 GRRFGVFPAG
+682 GRRFGTFPAG
-692 SVGWILSEEKFWKP
+692 SIGWIISEEKFWKP
-706 ISKVASFFKIRA
+706 ISKIASFFKLRA
-718 SWGLVGNDKTKDAI
+718 SWGLVGNDKTLDKI
-732 RFLYLAD
+732 RFMYLAD
-739 PYITGSYGLTNNMTN
+739 PYITGSYGLVNNMSN
-754 WADSYGY
+754 WADTYGY

-775 SVAGAYESIKNNP
+775 SIAGAYESIKNNP

-824 ILVRDETV
+824 ILVRDATV
-832 PSTIGFTM
+832 PSSIGFTM

-846 EAKSWGWELS
+846 ETKAWGWELS

-863 GKDFRFWGKLNLSY
+863 GKNFRFWGKLNLSY
-877 NQNEIVEM
+877 NQNEIIEM
-885 KEEPKKNEYMMARGH
+885 KEEPQKNDYMLAKGH

-920 VEYEK
+920 AEYEQ
-925 TFGQPFP
+925 TFGTPFP
-932 TQLKDYLM
+932 QQRITNLQ
-940 PGDCVYIDLDG
+940 PGDCVYVDLDG
-951 DGKINPNDKTRD
+951 DGKIDPNDMTRD

-1025 NNTWTPE
+1025 NNTWTPGV
-1032 SYESQDA
+1032 YESQDA
-1039 LYPRATWDNAEQ
+1039 LYPRATWANAEQ
-1051 NYAESDLW
+1051 NYENSDLW

-1080 AFKKIGMHKCEVTLS
+1080 TFKKIGMNKCEVTLS

>member
-1 MKVGGVWIL
+1 MSKQNKMMK
-10 LLIFL
+10 
-15 KTKSGMNKNK
+15 K
-25 VLKSSVLP
+25 SVLP
-33 LALCLTTMTFS
+33 FALVCSALMLS
-44 PILVSKAIAEVQNV
+44 PYVGGQAHAEVQNV
-58 QQGELVKGT
+58 LQAKAVKGT
-67 IVDETGEPIIG
+67 VVDETGEPVIG
-78 ATVWVVGGSATQ
+78 ATVLVVGGSASQ
-90 GTVADMDGNFSIKVK
+90 GTITDMDGNFCINVK
-105 PGAKLKISYIGF
+105 PGQKLKITYIGYDESIV
-117 ADQVVPAKNGMKVT
+117 AAKEGMKVQ
-131 MKEGGAVNLN
+131 MKTSGAVSLN
-141 AVEVVAYG
+141 TVEVVAYG

-160 SSVKSE
+160 SSVKSD

-188 TVQYSGEPGSDAA
+188 TVQYSGEPGDDAA

-259 LITTKRGAQGK
+259 LITTKRGSQGK
-270 AKINVSTSWT
+270 AKISVSTSWT
-280 ALAPTK
+280 ALSPTK
-286 MVEQASSYEYANFYN
+286 MVEQASSLEYANFYN
-301 QMSLNDY
+301 QMSENDY
-308 WMRANKSVAIGKYPD
+308 WQTANLAVANGKYAS
-323 LDAYTAEHTF
+323 LKAYMAEKPF
-333 SNSFSEGIIQKF
+333 SKSFSDAIIQKF
-345 ATGSDPIRFPSTK
+345 ATGSDPIRFPNTR

-384 KYFISAGY
+384 KYFISTGY
-392 YSQDGLFKEFD
+392 YSQDGLFKEFG
-403 AGYNYGY
+403 ANYDFGY

-464 SSPGIVD
+464 SSPGIID
-471 NKLVYCTADYDDQKL
+471 NKLVYCTTDYTDGLKL
-486 PFVGNAGMGYYG
+486 PFVGGDGMGYYG
-498 NGFMQTN
+498 KGFMQTN

-540 NKQGKSVVASFNPLI
+540 SKQGNCQVATYNPLV
-555 QYEKDDQGQF
+555 QYDEQGNV
-565 ILDAEGNKKII
+565 IY
-576 LNADGTPYIV
+576 NADGTPYIV

-601 QAKARDWY
+601 QGKARDWY
-609 LEGSFNYSRVFDK
+609 LEGSFNYSRVFGK
-622 HTVNALLLY
+622 HTVNALMLY

-640 NSSYPDVPRSY
+640 NISYPDVPRSY
-651 VGLVGRVTYDYAS
+651 VGLVGRVTYDYAN
-664 RYMAEFNMG
+664 RYMAEFNIG

-682 GRRFGVFPAG
+682 GRRFGTFPAG
-692 SVGWILSEEKFWKP
+692 SIGWIISEEKFWKP
-706 ISKVASFFKIRA
+706 ISKIASFFKLRA
-718 SWGLVGNDKTKDAI
+718 SWGLVGNDKTLDKI
-732 RFLYLAD
+732 RFMYLAD
-739 PYITGSYGLTNNMTN
+739 PYITGSYGLVNNMSN
-754 WADSYGY
+754 WADTYGY

-775 SVAGAYESIKNNP
+775 SIAGAYESIKNNP

-824 ILVRDETV
+824 ILVRDATV
-832 PSTIGFTM
+832 PSSIGFTM

-846 EAKSWGWELS
+846 ETKAWGWELS

-863 GKDFRFWGKLNLSY
+863 GKNFRFWGKLNLSY
-877 NQNEIVEM
+877 NQNEIIEM
-885 KEEPKKNEYMMARGH
+885 KEEPQKNDYMLAKGH

-920 VEYEK
+920 AEYEQ
-925 TFGQPFP
+925 TFGTPFP
-932 TQLKDYLM
+932 QQRITNLQ
-940 PGDCVYIDLDG
+940 PGDCVYVDLDG
-951 DGKINPNDKTRD
+951 DGKIDPNDMTRD

-1025 NNTWTPE
+1025 NNTWTPGV
-1032 SYESQDA
+1032 YESQDA
-1039 LYPRATWDNAEQ
+1039 LYPRATWANAEQ
-1051 NYAESDLW
+1051 NYENSDLW

-1080 AFKKIGMHKCEVTLS
+1080 TFKKIGMNKCEVTLS